1 MKGGFGKFLTFIL
14 GLVVGVL
21 LVGGTIAG
29 VVYYAVAAVSVN
41 DVENY
46 TKQEFTFID
55 KDAEIRNKSILDI
68 YDMVK
73 GGNIKE
79 TTVSDAKRIFG
90 IDIIKI
96 LENSLEITVDD
107 KSREMLDAMKVA
119 DVFKD
124 NNLKVVLNCFTLGDV
139 LKKADIDTTS
149 GLASKPIVQEHIS
162 EPVIDGFNALLKSL
176 EINEMTIAEMQ
187 YLLGV
192 SFGAGGVL
200 DTVAN
205 VKIGD
210 LNSAIN
216 NIKLE
221 DVLPD
226 FDRDFYAEWDYQ
238 NNTAVL
244 YRRSRA
250 QFSPKT
256 LIAAN
261 GTSECFEYVSN
272 DKKVSGET
280 YYLLDADAGTIKVS
294 DDGNWKLKAGAE
306 LPYFKNRYDKS
317 GNQNRF
323 GIAYVVPED
332 SHGMTVTER
341 YDADYSTK
349 NESGLFYYEYDFVT
363 ATEAGVEYFYRVGA
377 AVRTKIQDATGTEPA
392 KYAEIIEWRG
402 YVETTKADYFEAE
415 PWKTYGYSRDGK
427 VTDEELREHPS
438 TDSLARYAL
447 VHVGKSE
454 PVLKALADETLNT
467 LDGAIG
473 DMKLGQ
479 VIEITDD
486 SADILK
492 KLKDSKISEIDK
504 DVKNVKVG
512 DIMKVVSDT
521 TAEKAT
527 DGAYIAL
534 PALSAGKEYSG
545 TFITAK
551 YRDKTVDEDKTV
563 FLVKYKDGLTG
574 FGDRYNITEKASNR
588 VVVELAKK
596 TIGELQTVGIDDL
609 INTARLSDVMD
620 IDGDV
625 FVSGDDFL
633 SIPKEFVLDVDA
645 KNENGFFRL
654 AAKGEKAEYKRVYEG
669 DGNAV
674 VKKLSTIGVNNI
686 AARMDAV
693 VNSTLLKEVVKV
705 KERYKLRVATAA
717 DTGRKKYIS
726 LTDVYV
732 DPVYEATEYAG
743 TFNVGYVDTDPDTD
757 IKFVRARGTIEAGVT
772 QYVIVDKASSG
783 VLVGLQDKTIGT
795 LSTGVDE
802 VVNGATLSDVLEIDG
817 KVYVKATGFD
827 AAVATS
833 YDKIGQHVAYYKDG
847 NLFLEAGYV
856 RNNNGDY
863 VYLDKEQD
871 GTPVNDHIKFGTL
884 YNEHGVAEANGAYFK
899 YNGNLYKLSDYKRYK
914 FDGETATVYYACIY
928 NGESD
933 KILSKMATM
942 TVKDLA
948 DSGTMDKIVKDMR
961 IGDVMELNDKNSVLY
976 GLGNS
981 KISSIEAEV
990 SDKIKVATLRDLNKW
1005 GNLGLKETDDELK
1018 KKVYYNGAT
1027 IEVGDMKAV
1036 EFLIF
1041 AIKALPTL

>member
-14 GLVVGVL
+14 GIVVGVL

-107 KSREMLDAMKVA
+107 KSRETLGALKVA

-124 NNLKVVLNCFTLGDV
+124 DNLKVVLNCFTLGDV
-139 LKKADIDTTS
+139 LKKTGIDTTT

-176 EINEMTIAEMQ
+176 ELNEMTIAEMQ

-216 NIKLE
+216 NIKFE

-226 FDRDFYAEWDYQ
+226 FDRDLYTEWDYQ

-250 QFSPKT
+250 QFAQKT
-256 LIAAN
+256 LVAAN
-261 GTSECFEYVSN
+261 GTSEYFEYVSN

-294 DDGNWKLKAGAE
+294 DAGNWKLKAGAE

-363 ATEAGVEYFYRVGA
+363 ATEAGIEYFYRVGA

-402 YVETTKADYFEAE
+402 YVETTKTDYFEAE

-427 VTDEELREHPS
+427 VTDEELTEYSS
-438 TDSLARYAL
+438 TDSLVRYAL
-447 VHVGKSE
+447 MHVGKSE

-512 DIMKVVSDT
+512 DIMKVVSVT

-534 PALSAGKEYSG
+534 PALSAGKEYKG

-551 YRDKTVDEDKTV
+551 DGDKTVY
-563 FLVKYKDGLTG
+563 LVKYKDGLAG
-574 FGDRYNITEKASNR
+574 FGDRYNITEKASNG
-588 VVVELAKK
+588 VVVALSEK
-596 TIGELQTVGIDDL
+596 TIGELQTAGIDDL
-609 INTARLSDVMD
+609 VNAARLSDVMD
-620 IDGDV
+620 VDGDV
-625 FVSGDDFL
+625 FV
-633 SIPKEFVLDVDA
+633 LDSTADA
-645 KNENGFFRL
+645 KFILDEDAHGENGFFRL
-654 AAKGEKAEYKRVYEG
+654 AAAGETAEYKRVYEG

-686 AARMDAV
+686 AARMDDV
-693 VNSTLLKEVVKV
+693 VNSTLLKEVVEV
-705 KERYKLRVATAA
+705 KERYKLKVATAA
-717 DTGRKKYIS
+717 DIGNTSVRKYIS
-726 LTDVYV
+726 LADVYAA
-732 DPVYEATEYAG
+732 PEYAG
-743 TFNVGYVDTDPDTD
+743 TFNVGYVETDPDTD
-757 IKFVRARGTIEAGVT
+757 IKFVRARGTIAAGVT

-817 KVYVKATGFD
+817 KVYVKAADFD

-833 YDKIGQHVAYYKDG
+833 HDKIGQHVAYYKDG

-863 VYLDKEQD
+863 VLLSSGYYKPTARFDKTGESYTSSPD
-871 GTPVNDHIKFGTL
+871 GEWFQIGTEWH
-884 YNEHGVAEANGAYFK
+884 NMN
-899 YNGNLYKLSDYKRYK
+899 DYKRFK
-914 FDGETATVYYACIY
+914 FDGETAAEYYACIY
-928 NGESD
+928 DGESD

-961 IGDVMELNDKNSVLY
+961 IGDVMELNDKNSILY

-990 SDKIKVATLRDLNKW
+990 SDKIKVATLRELNAW
-1005 GNLGLKETDDELK
+1005 GNLGMSE
-1018 KKVYYNGAT
+1018 AT
-1027 IEVGDMKAV
+1027 LD
-1036 EFLIF
+1036 
-1041 AIKALPTL
+1041 AIKTANGGKDLTASEFFKGLKVGVDATGKPIIYFSLS

>member
-107 KSREMLDAMKVA
+107 KSRETLGAMKVA

-139 LKKADIDTTS
+139 LKKTGIDTTT

-216 NIKLE
+216 NIKFE

-226 FDRDFYAEWDYQ
+226 FDRDFYAEWD
-238 NNTAVL
+238 NTGAVL
-244 YRRSRA
+244 YKKESGGEIKLK
-250 QFSPKT
+250 Q
-256 LIAAN
+256 LIEAD
-261 GTSECFEYVSN
+261 GTSEFFKFVNTEAK
-272 DKKVSGET
+272 DPAKT
-280 YYLLDADAGTIKVS
+280 YYKLNREEGTIKVS
-294 DDGNWKLKAGAE
+294 DDGNWELIKE
-306 LPYFKNRYDKS
+306 LPDFNNRYDIS
-317 GNQNRF
+317 GKRNRF
-323 GIAYVVPED
+323 GLAYVVLVDDNQIKITKRYADRDCTVENED
-332 SHGMTVTER
+332 GMYYFKYTKDAAGTNYR
-341 YDADYSTK
+341 Y
-349 NESGLFYYEYDFVT
+349 
-363 ATEAGVEYFYRVGA
+363 GA
-377 AVRTKIQDATGTEPA
+377 AVRTKIEGTDPA
-392 KYAEIIEWRG
+392 QYKEVIEWRG
-402 YVETTKADYFEAE
+402 YVETTDGFVNTTPE
-415 PWKTYGYSRDGK
+415 TYGYSSPAQYEK
-427 VTDEELREHPS
+427 EELVKQETP
-438 TDSLARYAL
+438 DLIICAL

-504 DVKNVKVG
+504 DVKNVRVG
-512 DIMKVVSDT
+512 DIMKVVSVT

-527 DGAYIAL
+527 DGEYIAL
-534 PALSAGKEYSG
+534 PALSAGKEYKG

-551 YRDKTVDEDKTV
+551 DGDKTVY
-563 FLVKYKDGLTG
+563 LVKYKDGLTG
-574 FGDRYNITEKASNR
+574 FGDRYNITEKASNG
-588 VVVELAKK
+588 VVVALA
-596 TIGELQTVGIDDL
+596 
-609 INTARLSDVMD
+609 
-620 IDGDV
+620 
-625 FVSGDDFL
+625 
-633 SIPKEFVLDVDA
+633 
-645 KNENGFFRL
+645 
-654 AAKGEKAEYKRVYEG
+654 
-669 DGNAV
+669 
-674 VKKLSTIGVNNI
+674 
-686 AARMDAV
+686 
-693 VNSTLLKEVVKV
+693 
-705 KERYKLRVATAA
+705 
-717 DTGRKKYIS
+717 
-726 LTDVYV
+726 
-732 DPVYEATEYAG
+732 
-743 TFNVGYVDTDPDTD
+743 
-757 IKFVRARGTIEAGVT
+757 
-772 QYVIVDKASSG
+772 
-783 VLVGLQDKTIGT
+783 DKTIGT

-817 KVYVKATGFD
+817 KVYVKATDFD
-827 AAVATS
+827 AAVALS
-833 YDKIGQHVAYYKDG
+833 YAKIGQHVAYYKDG

-863 VYLDKEQD
+863 VYFDKEQD
-871 GTPVNDHIKFGTL
+871 GTQVNDHIKFGTL
-884 YNEHGVAEANGAYFK
+884 YNEHGVEEADGAYFK

-914 FDGETATVYYACIY
+914 FDGETATEYYACIY
-928 NGESD
+928 EGESD

-990 SDKIKVATLRDLNKW
+990 SDKIKVATLRELNAW
-1005 GNLGLKETDDELK
+1005 GNLGMSETTLD
-1018 KKVYYNGAT
+1018 
-1027 IEVGDMKAV
+1027 
-1036 EFLIF
+1036 
-1041 AIKALPTL
+1041 AIKAANGGKDLTASEFFKGLKVGVDAATGKPIIYFSLS

>member
-107 KSREMLDAMKVA
+107 KSRETLGAMKVA
-119 DVFKD
+119 DVFKGD
-124 NNLKVVLNCFTLGDV
+124 NLKVVLNCFTLGDV
-139 LKKADIDTTS
+139 LKKTGIDTTT

-216 NIKLE
+216 NIKFE

-250 QFSPKT
+250 QFPQKT

-261 GTSECFEYVSN
+261 GTSEYFEYVPN

-454 PVLKALADETLNT
+454 PVLKTLADETLNT

-512 DIMKVVSDT
+512 DIMKVVSVT

-534 PALSAGKEYSG
+534 PALSEGKEYKG
-545 TFITAK
+545 TFIKAK
-551 YRDKTVDEDKTV
+551 DGDKDVY
-563 FLVKYKDGLTG
+563 LVKYKDGLIG
-574 FGDRYNITEKASNR
+574 FGDRYNITEKASNG
-588 VVVELAKK
+588 VVVALADK
-596 TIGELQTVGIDDL
+596 TIGDLQNSGIDDL
-609 INTARLSDVMD
+609 INDALLSDVMD

-625 FVSGDDFL
+625 FVEDSSG
-633 SIPKEFVLDVDA
+633 EFVLDVDTA
-645 KNENGFFRL
+645 GKNGFFRL
-654 AAKGEKAEYKRVYEG
+654 ATADEPTTHKRHKRVYEG

-693 VNSTLLKEVVKV
+693 VNNTLLKEVVKV

-717 DTGRKKYIS
+717 DIDNTSRRKYIS
-726 LTDVYV
+726 LAD
-732 DPVYEATEYAG
+732 VYEAREYEG
-743 TFNVGYVDTDPDTD
+743 TFNVGYVESDPDTD
-757 IKFVRARGTIEAGVT
+757 IKFVRARDSIATGVT

-817 KVYVKATGFD
+817 KVYVKATDFD

-833 YDKIGQHVAYYKDG
+833 YEKIGQHVAYYKDG

-884 YNEHGVAEANGAYFK
+884 YNEHGVEETNGAYFK

-914 FDGETATVYYACIY
+914 FDGETAAEYYACIY

-961 IGDVMELNDKNSVLY
+961 IGDVMELNDKNSILY

-990 SDKIKVATLRDLNKW
+990 TDKIKAATLRDLNKW
-1005 GNLGLKETDDELK
+1005 GNLGLTEEELNK
-1018 KKVYYNGAT
+1018 TVKVTG
-1027 IEVGDMKAV
+1027 EKVGEMKAAD
-1036 EFLIF
+1036 FIRIAIRF
-1041 AIKALPTL
+1041 ATE

>member
-107 KSREMLDAMKVA
+107 KSRETLGALKVA

-124 NNLKVVLNCFTLGDV
+124 DNLKVVLNCFTLGDV
-139 LKKADIDTTS
+139 LKKTGIDTTT

-176 EINEMTIAEMQ
+176 EINEITIAEMQ

-216 NIKLE
+216 NIKFE

-226 FDRDFYAEWDYQ
+226 FDRDFYAEWDK
-238 NNTAVL
+238 TGAVL
-244 YRRSRA
+244 YKKESGGEIKLK
-250 QFSPKT
+250 Q
-256 LIAAN
+256 LIEAD
-261 GTSECFEYVSN
+261 GTSEFFKFVNTEAK
-272 DKKVSGET
+272 DPAKT
-280 YYLLDADAGTIKVS
+280 YYKLNREEGTIKVS
-294 DDGNWKLKAGAE
+294 DDGNWELIKE
-306 LPYFKNRYDKS
+306 LPDFNNRYDIS
-317 GNQNRF
+317 GKRNRF
-323 GIAYVVPED
+323 GLAYVVLVDDNQIKITKRYADRDCTVENED
-332 SHGMTVTER
+332 GMYYFKYTKDAAGTNYR
-341 YDADYSTK
+341 Y
-349 NESGLFYYEYDFVT
+349 
-363 ATEAGVEYFYRVGA
+363 GA
-377 AVRTKIQDATGTEPA
+377 AIRTKIEGTDPA
-392 KYAEIIEWRG
+392 QYKEVIEWRG
-402 YVETTKADYFEAE
+402 YVEATDGFVNTTPE
-415 PWKTYGYSRDGK
+415 TYGYSSPAQYEK
-427 VTDEELREHPS
+427 EELVKQENP
-438 TDSLARYAL
+438 DLIICAL

-512 DIMKVVSDT
+512 DIMKVVSVT

-534 PALSAGKEYSG
+534 PALPAGKEYKG

-551 YRDKTVDEDKTV
+551 DGDKTIY
-563 FLVKYKDGLTG
+563 LVKYKDGLAFT
-574 FGDRYNITEKASNR
+574 GDRYNITEKASNG
-588 VVVELAKK
+588 VVVALADK
-596 TIGELQTVGIDDL
+596 TIGELQTAGIDDL
-609 INTARLSDVMD
+609 VNAARLSDVMD
-620 IDGDV
+620 VDGDV
-625 FVSGDDFL
+625 FVSD
-633 SIPKEFVLDVDA
+633 STADA
-645 KNENGFFRL
+645 KFILDEDAHGENGFFRL
-654 AAKGEKAEYKRVYEG
+654 AAAGETAEYKRVYEG

-686 AARMDAV
+686 AARMDDV
-693 VNSTLLKEVVKV
+693 VNSTLLKEVVEV
-705 KERYKLRVATAA
+705 KERYKLKVATAA
-717 DTGRKKYIS
+717 EIGNTSVRKYIS
-726 LTDVYV
+726 LADVYAA
-732 DPVYEATEYAG
+732 PEYAG
-743 TFNVGYVDTDPDTD
+743 TFNVGYVETAPDTD
-757 IKFVRARGTIEAGVT
+757 IKFVRATGTIAAGVT

-817 KVYVKATGFD
+817 KVYVKATDFD
-827 AAVATS
+827 AAVALS
-833 YDKIGQHVAYYKDG
+833 HDKIGQHVAYYKDG

-863 VYLDKEQD
+863 VLLSSGYYKPTARFDKTGESYTSSPD
-871 GTPVNDHIKFGTL
+871 GEWFQIGTEWH
-884 YNEHGVAEANGAYFK
+884 NMN
-899 YNGNLYKLSDYKRYK
+899 DYKRYK
-914 FDGETATVYYACIY
+914 FDGETASGYYACIY
-928 NGESD
+928 DGESD

-948 DSGTMDKIVKDMR
+948 DSSTMDKIVKDMR
-961 IGDVMELNDKNSVLY
+961 IGDVMELNDTNSILY

-990 SDKIKVATLRDLNKW
+990 SDKIKVATLRELNTW
-1005 GNLGLKETDDELK
+1005 GNLGMSE
-1018 KKVYYNGAT
+1018 AT
-1027 IEVGDMKAV
+1027 LD
-1036 EFLIF
+1036 
-1041 AIKALPTL
+1041 AIKVANGGEDLTASEFFKGLNARFVDGKLEIYFKFE

>member
-41 DVENY
+41 DVEKY

-107 KSREMLDAMKVA
+107 KSRETLGAMKVA

-139 LKKADIDTTS
+139 LKKTGIDTTS

-216 NIKLE
+216 NIKFE

-250 QFSPKT
+250 QFPQKT

-261 GTSECFEYVSN
+261 GTSEYFEYVPN

-280 YYLLDADAGTIKVS
+280 YYLLDSDAGTIKVS

-323 GIAYVVPED
+323 GNTYVVPED

-447 VHVGKSE
+447 MHVGKSE

-512 DIMKVVSDT
+512 DIMKVVSVT

-534 PALSAGKEYSG
+534 PALSDGKGYKG

-551 YRDKTVDEDKTV
+551 DGDKTVY
-563 FLVKYKDGLTG
+563 LVKYKDGLTG
-574 FGDRYNITEKASNR
+574 FDRYNIIEKASNG
-588 VVVELAKK
+588 VVVALADK
-596 TIGELQTVGIDDL
+596 TIGELQTAGIDDL

-625 FVSGDDFL
+625 FVLDKDSTDAKF
-633 SIPKEFVLDVDA
+633 ILDVDA
-645 KNENGFFRL
+645 NNENGFFRL
-654 AAKGEKAEYKRVYEG
+654 AAAGETAEYKRVYEG

-693 VNSTLLKEVVKV
+693 VNSTLLKEVVEV

-717 DTGRKKYIS
+717 DIGNTSVRKYIS
-726 LTDVYV
+726 LTDVYAAP
-732 DPVYEATEYAG
+732 DYAG
-743 TFNVGYVDTDPDTD
+743 TFNVGYVETDPDTD
-757 IKFVRARGTIEAGVT
+757 IKFVRARGTIAAGVT

-783 VLVGLQDKTIGT
+783 VLVGLQNKTIGT

-817 KVYVKATGFD
+817 KVYVKATDFD

-833 YDKIGQHVAYYKDG
+833 YEKIGQHVAYYKDG

-884 YNEHGVAEANGAYFK
+884 YNEHGVVETNGAYFK
-899 YNGNLYKLSDYKRYK
+899 YNGNLYKLSDYKRFK
-914 FDGETATVYYACIY
+914 FDGETATEYYACIY

-990 SDKIKVATLRDLNKW
+990 SDKIKVATLRELNAW
-1005 GNLGLKETDDELK
+1005 GNLGMSE
-1018 KKVYYNGAT
+1018 AT
-1027 IEVGDMKAV
+1027 LD
-1036 EFLIF
+1036 
-1041 AIKALPTL
+1041 AIKAANGGKDLTASEFFKGLNARFVDGKLEIYFKFK

>member
-79 TTVSDAKRIFG
+79 TTVSDVKRIFG

-107 KSREMLDAMKVA
+107 KSRETLGALKVA

-124 NNLKVVLNCFTLGDV
+124 DNLKVVLNCFTLGDV
-139 LKKADIDTTS
+139 LKKTGIDTTT

-216 NIKLE
+216 DIKFE

-226 FDRDFYAEWDYQ
+226 FDRDFYVEWD
-238 NNTAVL
+238 NTGAVL
-244 YRRSRA
+244 YKKESGGEIKLK
-250 QFSPKT
+250 Q
-256 LIAAN
+256 LIEAD
-261 GTSECFEYVSN
+261 GTSEFFKFVNTEAK
-272 DKKVSGET
+272 DPAKT
-280 YYLLDADAGTIKVS
+280 YYKLNREEGTIKVS
-294 DDGNWKLKAGAE
+294 DDGNWELIKE
-306 LPYFKNRYDKS
+306 LPDFNNRYDIS
-317 GNQNRF
+317 GKRNRF
-323 GIAYVVPED
+323 GLAYVVLVDDNQIKITKRYADRDCTVENED
-332 SHGMTVTER
+332 GMYYFKYTKDAAGTNYR
-341 YDADYSTK
+341 Y
-349 NESGLFYYEYDFVT
+349 
-363 ATEAGVEYFYRVGA
+363 GA
-377 AVRTKIQDATGTEPA
+377 AIRTKIEGTDPA
-392 KYAEIIEWRG
+392 QYKEVIEWRG
-402 YVETTKADYFEAE
+402 YVEATDGFVNTTPE
-415 PWKTYGYSRDGK
+415 TYGYSSLAQYEK
-427 VTDEELREHPS
+427 EELVKQENP
-438 TDSLARYAL
+438 DLIICAL

-512 DIMKVVSDT
+512 DIMKVVSVT

-534 PALSAGKEYSG
+534 PALPAGKEYKG

-551 YRDKTVDEDKTV
+551 YRDKTVY
-563 FLVKYKDGLTG
+563 LVKYKDGLAFT
-574 FGDRYNITEKASNR
+574 GDRYNITEKASNG
-588 VVVELAKK
+588 VVVALSEK
-596 TIGELQTVGIDDL
+596 TIGELQTAGIDDL
-609 INTARLSDVMD
+609 VNAARLSDVMD
-620 IDGDV
+620 VDGDV
-625 FVSGDDFL
+625 FV
-633 SIPKEFVLDVDA
+633 LDSTADA
-645 KNENGFFRL
+645 KFILDLDAHGENGFFRL
-654 AAKGEKAEYKRVYEG
+654 AAAGETAEYKRVYEG

-686 AARMDAV
+686 AARMDDV
-693 VNSTLLKEVVKV
+693 VNSTLLKEVVEV
-705 KERYKLRVATAA
+705 KERYKLKVATAA
-717 DTGRKKYIS
+717 EIADTSVRKYIS
-726 LTDVYV
+726 LADVY
-732 DPVYEATEYAG
+732 ATPAAPEYAG
-743 TFNVGYVDTDPDTD
+743 TFNVGYVETDPNTD
-757 IKFVRARGTIEAGVT
+757 IKFVRARGTIAAGVT

-817 KVYVKATGFD
+817 KVYVKAADFD

-833 YDKIGQHVAYYKDG
+833 YDKIEQHVAYYKDG

-871 GTPVNDHIKFGTL
+871 GTPVGDHIKFGTL
-884 YNEHGVAEANGAYFK
+884 YNEHGEEETDGAYFK

-914 FDGETATVYYACIY
+914 FDGETAAEYYACIY
-928 NGESD
+928 EGESD

-942 TVKDLA
+942 TVQDLA

-961 IGDVMELNDKNSVLY
+961 IGDVMELNDKNSILY

-990 SDKIKVATLRDLNKW
+990 SDKIKVATLRELNTW
-1005 GNLGLKETDDELK
+1005 GNLGLTEEELNKTVIGKEIT
-1018 KKVYYNGAT
+1018 
-1027 IEVGDMKAV
+1027 VGEMKAA
-1036 EFLIF
+1036 EFLKLAIQF
-1041 AIKALPTL
+1041 ATNP

>member
-29 VVYYAVAAVSVN
+29 VVYYAVAEVSVN

-107 KSREMLDAMKVA
+107 KSRETLGALKVA
-119 DVFKD
+119 DVFKGD
-124 NNLKVVLNCFTLGDV
+124 NLKVVLNCFTLGDV
-139 LKKADIDTTS
+139 LKKTGIDTTT

-216 NIKLE
+216 NIKFE

-250 QFSPKT
+250 QFPQKT

-261 GTSECFEYVSN
+261 GTSEYFEYVPN
-272 DKKVSGET
+272 DKKVGGET

-294 DDGNWKLKAGAE
+294 EDGNWKLKAGAE

-323 GIAYVVPED
+323 GTEYVVPED
-332 SHGMTVTER
+332 SGMTVTER
-341 YDADYSTK
+341 FSDNACTVSD
-349 NESGLFYYEYDFVT
+349 ESGLFYYKY
-363 ATEAGVEYFYRVGA
+363 TENASGDYYRVGA

-427 VTDEELREHPS
+427 VTDEELQEHPS
-438 TDSLARYAL
+438 TDSLAKYAL
-447 VHVGKSE
+447 MHVGKSE

-512 DIMKVVSDT
+512 DIMKVVSVT

-534 PALSAGKEYSG
+534 PALSAGKEYKG

-551 YRDKTVDEDKTV
+551 DGDKTVY
-563 FLVKYKDGLTG
+563 LVKYKDGLAG
-574 FGDRYNITEKASNR
+574 FGDRYNITEKASNG
-588 VVVELAKK
+588 VVVALADK
-596 TIGELQTVGIDDL
+596 TIGELQTAGIDDL
-609 INTARLSDVMD
+609 VNAARLSSVMD

-625 FVSGDDFL
+625 FVLDSTADAKF
-633 SIPKEFVLDVDA
+633 ILDVDA

-654 AAKGEKAEYKRVYEG
+654 ATAGETAEYKRVYEG

-686 AARMDAV
+686 AARMDKV
-693 VNSTLLKEVVKV
+693 VNSTLLKEVVEV
-705 KERYKLRVATAA
+705 KERYKLKVATAA
-717 DTGRKKYIS
+717 EIDDTSVRKYIS
-726 LTDVYV
+726 LADVYAA
-732 DPVYEATEYAG
+732 PEYAG
-743 TFNVGYVDTDPDTD
+743 TFNVGYVETDPDTD
-757 IKFVRARGTIEAGVT
+757 IKFVRARGTIAAGVT
-772 QYVIVDKASSG
+772 QYVIVEKASSG

-817 KVYVKATGFD
+817 RVYVKATDFD

-863 VYLDKEQD
+863 VYLDKEQN

-961 IGDVMELNDKNSVLY
+961 IGDVMELNDNNSVLY

-990 SDKIKVATLRDLNKW
+990 SDKIKAATLRELNAW
-1005 GNLGLKETDDELK
+1005 GNLGLTEEELNK
-1018 KKVYYNGAT
+1018 TVKVTGKKVG
-1027 IEVGDMKAV
+1027 EMKAAD
-1036 EFLIF
+1036 FIRI
-1041 AIKALPTL
+1041 AIRLATE

>member
-29 VVYYAVAAVSVN
+29 VVYYAVAAVSIN
-41 DVENY
+41 DVEKY

-55 KDAEIRNKSILDI
+55 KDAEIRSKSILDI

-107 KSREMLDAMKVA
+107 KSRETLGALKVA

-124 NNLKVVLNCFTLGDV
+124 DNLKVVLNCFTLGDV
-139 LKKADIDTTS
+139 LKKTGIDTTT
-149 GLASKPIVQEHIS
+149 GLASKPLVQEHIS

-176 EINEMTIAEMQ
+176 ELNEMTIAEMQ

-216 NIKLE
+216 NIKFE

-226 FDRDFYAEWDYQ
+226 FDRDFYAEWD
-238 NNTAVL
+238 NTGAVL
-244 YRRSRA
+244 YKKESGGEIKLN
-250 QFSPKT
+250 Q
-256 LIAAN
+256 LIEAD
-261 GTSECFEYVSN
+261 GTSEFFKFVNTEAK
-272 DKKVSGET
+272 DPAKT
-280 YYLLDADAGTIKVS
+280 YYKLNREEGTIKVS
-294 DDGNWKLKAGAE
+294 DDGNWELIKE
-306 LPYFKNRYDKS
+306 LPDFNNRYDIS
-317 GNQNRF
+317 GKRNRF
-323 GIAYVVPED
+323 GLAYVVLVDDNQIKITKRYADRDCTIENED
-332 SHGMTVTER
+332 GMYYFKYTKDAAGTNYR
-341 YDADYSTK
+341 Y
-349 NESGLFYYEYDFVT
+349 
-363 ATEAGVEYFYRVGA
+363 GA
-377 AVRTKIQDATGTEPA
+377 AIRTKIEGTDPA
-392 KYAEIIEWRG
+392 QYKEVIEWRG
-402 YVETTKADYFEAE
+402 YVEATDGFVNTTPE
-415 PWKTYGYSRDGK
+415 TYGYSSPAQYEK
-427 VTDEELREHPS
+427 EELVKQETP
-438 TDSLARYAL
+438 DLIICAL

-512 DIMKVVSDT
+512 DIMKVVSVT

-534 PALSAGKEYSG
+534 PELSAGKEYKG

-551 YRDKTVDEDKTV
+551 DGDKTVY
-563 FLVKYKDGLTG
+563 LVKYKDGLVG
-574 FGDRYNITEKASNR
+574 FGDRYNIREKASNG
-588 VVVELAKK
+588 VVVALANK
-596 TIGELQTVGIDDL
+596 TIGELQTAGIDDL
-609 INTARLSDVMD
+609 INTALLSGVMD

-625 FVSGDDFL
+625 FVSD
-633 SIPKEFVLDVDA
+633 STADA
-645 KNENGFFRL
+645 KFILDEDAHGENGFFRL
-654 AAKGEKAEYKRVYEG
+654 AAAGETAEYKRVYEG

-686 AARMDAV
+686 ATRMDDV
-693 VNSTLLKEVVKV
+693 VNSTLLKEVVEV
-705 KERYKLRVATAA
+705 KERYKLKVATATEIG
-717 DTGRKKYIS
+717 DTSVRKYIS
-726 LTDVYV
+726 LADVYA
-732 DPVYEATEYAG
+732 ATDYAG
-743 TFNVGYVDTDPDTD
+743 TFNVGYVETDPDTD
-757 IKFVRARGTIEAGVT
+757 IKFVRATGTISEGVT
-772 QYVIVDKASSG
+772 QYVIVEKASSG

-802 VVNGATLSDVLEIDG
+802 VVNNAKLSDVLEIDG
-817 KVYVKATGFD
+817 KVYVKATDFD
-827 AAVATS
+827 EAVAIS
-833 YDKIGQHVAYYKDG
+833 HDKIGQSVAYYKDG

-863 VYLDKEQD
+863 VRLSS
-871 GTPVNDHIKFGTL
+871 G
-884 YNEHGVAEANGAYFK
+884 YFK
-899 YNGNLYKLSDYKRYK
+899 LTSRFNKIGGSYTSSPDGEWFQIGTEWHNMNDYKRYK
-914 FDGETATVYYACIY
+914 FDGENEEYYACIY
-928 NGESD
+928 DGESD

-961 IGDVMELNDKNSVLY
+961 IGDVMELNDKNSILY

-990 SDKIKVATLRDLNKW
+990 SDKIKDATLRELNTW
-1005 GNLGLKETDDELK
+1005 GNLGLTDEELNK
-1018 KKVYYNGAT
+1018 TVKGTSIKA
-1027 IEVGDMKAV
+1027 GDMKAAD
-1036 EFLIF
+1036 FIRI
-1041 AIKALPTL
+1041 AISLATE

>member
-29 VVYYAVAAVSVN
+29 VVYYAVAAVSIN
-41 DVENY
+41 DVEKY

-55 KDAEIRNKSILDI
+55 KDAEIRSKSILDI

-107 KSREMLDAMKVA
+107 KSRETLGALKVA

-124 NNLKVVLNCFTLGDV
+124 DNLKVVLNCFTLGDV
-139 LKKADIDTTS
+139 LKKTGIDTTT
-149 GLASKPIVQEHIS
+149 GLASKPLVQEHIS

-176 EINEMTIAEMQ
+176 ELNEMTIAEMQ

-216 NIKLE
+216 NIKFE

-226 FDRDFYAEWDYQ
+226 FDRDFYAEWD
-238 NNTAVL
+238 NTGAVL
-244 YRRSRA
+244 YKKESGGEIKLK
-250 QFSPKT
+250 Q
-256 LIAAN
+256 LIEAD
-261 GTSECFEYVSN
+261 GTSEFFKFVNTEAK
-272 DKKVSGET
+272 DPAKT
-280 YYLLDADAGTIKVS
+280 YYKLNREEGTIKVS
-294 DDGNWKLKAGAE
+294 DDGNWELIKE
-306 LPYFKNRYDKS
+306 LPDFNNRYDIS
-317 GNQNRF
+317 GKRNRF
-323 GIAYVVPED
+323 GLAYVVLVDDNQIKITKRYADRDCTIENED
-332 SHGMTVTER
+332 GMYYFKYTKDAAGTNYR
-341 YDADYSTK
+341 Y
-349 NESGLFYYEYDFVT
+349 
-363 ATEAGVEYFYRVGA
+363 GA
-377 AVRTKIQDATGTEPA
+377 AIRTKIEGTDPA
-392 KYAEIIEWRG
+392 QYKEVIEWRG
-402 YVETTKADYFEAE
+402 YVEATDGFVNTTPE
-415 PWKTYGYSRDGK
+415 TYGYSSPAQYEK
-427 VTDEELREHPS
+427 EELVKQETP
-438 TDSLARYAL
+438 DLIICAL

-512 DIMKVVSDT
+512 DIMKVVSVT

-534 PALSAGKEYSG
+534 PALSVGKEYKG

-551 YRDKTVDEDKTV
+551 DGDKDVY
-563 FLVKYKDGLTG
+563 LVKYKDGLVG
-574 FGDRYNITEKASNR
+574 FGDRYNIREKASNG
-588 VVVELAKK
+588 VVVALADK
-596 TIGELQTVGIDDL
+596 TIGELQTAGIDDL
-609 INTARLSDVMD
+609 INTALLSGVMD

-625 FVSGDDFL
+625 FV
-633 SIPKEFVLDVDA
+633 LDSTADA
-645 KNENGFFRL
+645 KFILDEDAHGENGFFRL
-654 AAKGEKAEYKRVYEG
+654 AAAGETAEYKRVYEG

-686 AARMDAV
+686 AARMDDV
-693 VNSTLLKEVVKV
+693 VNSTLLKEVVEV
-705 KERYKLRVATAA
+705 KERYKLKVATATEID
-717 DTGRKKYIS
+717 DTNVRKYIS
-726 LTDVYV
+726 LTDVYA
-732 DPVYEATEYAG
+732 ATDYAG
-743 TFNVGYVDTDPDTD
+743 TFNVGYVETDPDTD
-757 IKFVRARGTIEAGVT
+757 IKFVRATGSISEGVT
-772 QYVIVDKASSG
+772 QYVIVEKASSG

-802 VVNGATLSDVLEIDG
+802 VVNNAKLSDVLEIDG
-817 KVYVKATGFD
+817 KVYVKATDFD
-827 AAVATS
+827 EAVATS
-833 YDKIGQHVAYYKDG
+833 YAKIGQHVAYYKDG

-863 VYLDKEQD
+863 VRLSSGYYKPTARFNKIGGSYTSSPD
-871 GTPVNDHIKFGTL
+871 GEWFQIGTEWH
-884 YNEHGVAEANGAYFK
+884 NMN
-899 YNGNLYKLSDYKRYK
+899 DYKRYK
-914 FDGETATVYYACIY
+914 FDGENEEYYACIY
-928 NGESD
+928 DGESD

-961 IGDVMELNDKNSVLY
+961 IGDVMELNDENSILY

-990 SDKIKVATLRDLNKW
+990 SDKIKDATLRELNTW
-1005 GNLGLKETDDELK
+1005 GNLGMSEATLDAIQ
-1018 KKVYYNGAT
+1018 VANGGEDLTAS
-1027 IEVGDMKAV
+1027 
-1036 EFLIF
+1036 EFFKGLNVRFVDGKLEIYF
-1041 AIKALPTL
+1041 KFE

>member
-107 KSREMLDAMKVA
+107 KSRETLGALKVA
-119 DVFKD
+119 DVFKGD
-124 NNLKVVLNCFTLGDV
+124 NLKVVLNCFTLGDV
-139 LKKADIDTTS
+139 LKKTGIDTTT

-192 SFGAGGVL
+192 TFGAGGVL

-216 NIKLE
+216 SIKFE

-226 FDRDFYAEWDYQ
+226 FDRDFYAEWDK
-238 NNTAVL
+238 TGAVL
-244 YRRSRA
+244 YKKESGGEIKLK
-250 QFSPKT
+250 Q
-256 LIAAN
+256 LIEAD
-261 GTSECFEYVSN
+261 GTSEFFKFVNTEAK
-272 DKKVSGET
+272 DPAKT
-280 YYLLDADAGTIKVS
+280 YYKLNREEGTIKVS
-294 DDGNWKLKAGAE
+294 DDGNWELIKE
-306 LPYFKNRYDKS
+306 LPDFNNRYDIS
-317 GNQNRF
+317 GKRNRF
-323 GIAYVVPED
+323 GLAYVVLVDDNQIKITKRYADRACTVENED
-332 SHGMTVTER
+332 GMYYFKYTKDAAGTNYR
-341 YDADYSTK
+341 Y
-349 NESGLFYYEYDFVT
+349 
-363 ATEAGVEYFYRVGA
+363 GA
-377 AVRTKIQDATGTEPA
+377 AIRTKIEGTDPA
-392 KYAEIIEWRG
+392 QYKEVIEWRG
-402 YVETTKADYFEAE
+402 YVEATGGFVNTTPE
-415 PWKTYGYSRDGK
+415 TYGYSTPAQYEK
-427 VTDEELREHPS
+427 EELVKQENP
-438 TDSLARYAL
+438 DLIICAL

-479 VIEITDD
+479 VIEITDA

-512 DIMKVVSDT
+512 DIMKVVSVT
-521 TAEKAT
+521 TAEKAA
-527 DGAYIAL
+527 DGKYIAL
-534 PALSAGKEYSG
+534 PALSAGKEYKG

-551 YRDKTVDEDKTV
+551 DGDKTVY
-563 FLVKYKDGLTG
+563 LVKYKDGLAG
-574 FGDRYNITEKASNR
+574 FGDRYNITEKASNG
-588 VVVELAKK
+588 VVVALADK
-596 TIGELQTVGIDDL
+596 TIGELQTAGIDDL
-609 INTARLSDVMD
+609 INDALLYDVMD

-625 FVSGDDFL
+625 FVEDTTG
-633 SIPKEFVLDVDA
+633 EFVLDVDTA
-645 KNENGFFRL
+645 GKNGFFRL
-654 AAKGEKAEYKRVYEG
+654 AQTGETATHKRVYEG
-669 DGNAV
+669 ASNAV

-686 AARMDAV
+686 AARMDDV

-705 KERYKLRVATAA
+705 KERYKLSVATEAQKD
-717 DTGRKKYIS
+717 DTSVRKYIS
-726 LTDVYV
+726 LADVYS
-732 DPVYEATEYAG
+732 ASEYAG
-743 TFNVGYVDTDPDTD
+743 TFNVGYVETDPDTD
-757 IKFVRARGTIEAGVT
+757 IKFVRATGTIAASVT

-817 KVYVKATGFD
+817 KVYVKAADFD

-884 YNEHGVAEANGAYFK
+884 YNEHGVAEADGAYFK

-914 FDGETATVYYACIY
+914 FDGETAAEYYACIY
-928 NGESD
+928 EGESD

-990 SDKIKVATLRDLNKW
+990 TDKIKDATLRELNAW
-1005 GNLGLKETDDELK
+1005 GNLGLTEEELNK
-1018 KKVYYNGAT
+1018 TVKGMGIKA
-1027 IEVGDMKAV
+1027 GDMKAAD
-1036 EFLIF
+1036 FIRI
-1041 AIKALPTL
+1041 AIRLATE

>member
-107 KSREMLDAMKVA
+107 KSRETLGAMKVA
-119 DVFKD
+119 DVFKGD
-124 NNLKVVLNCFTLGDV
+124 NLKVVLNCFTLGDV
-139 LKKADIDTTS
+139 LKKTGIDTTT

-216 NIKLE
+216 NIKFE

-226 FDRDFYAEWDYQ
+226 FDRDFYAEWD
-238 NNTAVL
+238 NTGAVL
-244 YRRSRA
+244 YKKENGGEIKLK
-250 QFSPKT
+250 Q
-256 LIAAN
+256 LIEAD
-261 GTSECFEYVSN
+261 GTSEFFKFVNTEAK
-272 DKKVSGET
+272 DPAKT
-280 YYLLDADAGTIKVS
+280 YYKLNREEGTIKVS
-294 DDGNWKLKAGAE
+294 DDGNWELIKE
-306 LPYFKNRYDKS
+306 LPDFNNRYDIS
-317 GNQNRF
+317 GKRNRF
-323 GIAYVVPED
+323 GLAYVVLVDDNQIKITKRYADRDCTVENED
-332 SHGMTVTER
+332 GMYYFKYTKDAAGTNYR
-341 YDADYSTK
+341 Y
-349 NESGLFYYEYDFVT
+349 
-363 ATEAGVEYFYRVGA
+363 GA
-377 AVRTKIQDATGTEPA
+377 AIRTKIEGTDPA
-392 KYAEIIEWRG
+392 QYKEVIEWRG
-402 YVETTKADYFEAE
+402 YVEATDGFVNTTPE
-415 PWKTYGYSRDGK
+415 TYGYSSPAQYEK
-427 VTDEELREHPS
+427 EELVKQETP
-438 TDSLARYAL
+438 DLIICAL

-512 DIMKVVSDT
+512 DIMKVVSVT

-534 PALSAGKEYSG
+534 PALSAGKEYKG

-551 YRDKTVDEDKTV
+551 DGDKTVY
-563 FLVKYKDGLTG
+563 LVKYKEGLTG
-574 FGDRYNITEKASNR
+574 FGDRYNITEKASNG
-588 VVVELAKK
+588 VVVALSEK
-596 TIGELQTVGIDDL
+596 TIGELQTAGIDDL
-609 INTARLSDVMD
+609 VNAARLSDVMD
-620 IDGDV
+620 VDGDV
-625 FVSGDDFL
+625 FV
-633 SIPKEFVLDVDA
+633 LDSTADA
-645 KNENGFFRL
+645 KFILDEDAHGENGFFRL
-654 AAKGEKAEYKRVYEG
+654 AAAGETAEYKRVYEG

-686 AARMDAV
+686 ATRMDDV
-693 VNSTLLKEVVKV
+693 VNSTLLKEVVEV

-717 DTGRKKYIS
+717 EIGNTSVRKYIS
-726 LTDVYV
+726 LADVYAA
-732 DPVYEATEYAG
+732 PEYAG
-743 TFNVGYVDTDPDTD
+743 TFNVGYVETDPDTD
-757 IKFVRARGTIEAGVT
+757 IKFVRARGTIAATVT

-817 KVYVKATGFD
+817 KVYVKAADFD
-827 AAVATS
+827 AAVTLS
-833 YDKIGQHVAYYKDG
+833 HDKIGQHVAYYKDG

-863 VYLDKEQD
+863 VLLSSGYYKPTARFDKTGESYTSSPD
-871 GTPVNDHIKFGTL
+871 GEWFQIGTEWH
-884 YNEHGVAEANGAYFK
+884 NMN
-899 YNGNLYKLSDYKRYK
+899 DYKRFK
-914 FDGETATVYYACIY
+914 FDGETATEYYACIY

-981 KISSIEAEV
+981 KVSSIEAEV
-990 SDKIKVATLRDLNKW
+990 TDKIKDATLRELNAW
-1005 GNLGLKETDDELK
+1005 GNLGLTEEELNK
-1018 KKVYYNGAT
+1018 TVRVTGEKVG
-1027 IEVGDMKAV
+1027 EMKAAD
-1036 EFLIF
+1036 FIRI
-1041 AIKALPTL
+1041 AIRLATE

>member
-29 VVYYAVAAVSVN
+29 VVYYAVAAVSIN
-41 DVENY
+41 DVEKY

-107 KSREMLDAMKVA
+107 KSRETLGALKVA

-124 NNLKVVLNCFTLGDV
+124 DNLKVVLNCLTLGDV
-139 LKKADIDTTS
+139 LKKTGIDTTT
-149 GLASKPIVQEHIS
+149 GLASKPLVQEHIS

-176 EINEMTIAEMQ
+176 ELNEMTIAEMQ

-216 NIKLE
+216 NIKFE

-226 FDRDFYAEWDYQ
+226 FDRDFYAEWD
-238 NNTAVL
+238 NTGAVL
-244 YRRSRA
+244 YKKESGGEIKLK
-250 QFSPKT
+250 Q
-256 LIAAN
+256 LIEAD
-261 GTSECFEYVSN
+261 GTSEFFKFVNTEAK
-272 DKKVSGET
+272 DPAKT
-280 YYLLDADAGTIKVS
+280 YYKLNREEGTIKVS
-294 DDGNWKLKAGAE
+294 DDGNWELIKE
-306 LPYFKNRYDKS
+306 LPDFNNRYDIS
-317 GNQNRF
+317 GKRNRF
-323 GIAYVVPED
+323 GLAYVVLVDDNQIKITKRYADRDCTVENED
-332 SHGMTVTER
+332 GMYYFKYTKDAAGTNYR
-341 YDADYSTK
+341 Y
-349 NESGLFYYEYDFVT
+349 
-363 ATEAGVEYFYRVGA
+363 GA
-377 AVRTKIQDATGTEPA
+377 AIRTKIEGTDPA
-392 KYAEIIEWRG
+392 GYKEVIEWRG
-402 YVETTKADYFEAE
+402 YVEATDGFVNTTPE
-415 PWKTYGYSRDGK
+415 TYGYSSPAQYEK
-427 VTDEELREHPS
+427 EELVKQETP
-438 TDSLARYAL
+438 DLIICAL

-512 DIMKVVSDT
+512 DIMKVVSVT

-534 PALSAGKEYSG
+534 PALAAGKEYKG

-551 YRDKTVDEDKTV
+551 DGDKTVY
-563 FLVKYKDGLTG
+563 LVKYKDGLVG
-574 FGDRYNITEKASNR
+574 FGDRYNIREKASSG
-588 VVVELAKK
+588 VVVALADK
-596 TIGELQTVGIDDL
+596 TIGELQTAGIDDL
-609 INTARLSDVMD
+609 INTALLSGVMD

-625 FVSGDDFL
+625 FV
-633 SIPKEFVLDVDA
+633 LDSTADA
-645 KNENGFFRL
+645 KFILDEDAHGENGFFRL
-654 AAKGEKAEYKRVYEG
+654 AAAGETAEYKRVYEG

-686 AARMDAV
+686 AARMDDV
-693 VNSTLLKEVVKV
+693 VNSTLLKEVVEV
-705 KERYKLRVATAA
+705 KERYKLKVATATEIG
-717 DTGRKKYIS
+717 DTSVRKYIS
-726 LTDVYV
+726 LADVYA
-732 DPVYEATEYAG
+732 ATDYAG
-743 TFNVGYVDTDPDTD
+743 TFNVGYVETDPDTD
-757 IKFVRARGTIEAGVT
+757 IKFVRATGTISEGVT

-802 VVNGATLSDVLEIDG
+802 VVNNAKLSDVLEIDG
-817 KVYVKATGFD
+817 KVYVKATDFD
-827 AAVATS
+827 EAVATS
-833 YDKIGQHVAYYKDG
+833 YAKIGQHVAYYKDG

-863 VYLDKEQD
+863 VRLSS
-871 GTPVNDHIKFGTL
+871 G
-884 YNEHGVAEANGAYFK
+884 YFK
-899 YNGNLYKLSDYKRYK
+899 PTSRFNKIGESYTSSPDGEWFQIGTEWHNMNDYKRYK
-914 FDGETATVYYACIY
+914 FDGENEEYYACIY
-928 NGESD
+928 DGESD

-961 IGDVMELNDKNSVLY
+961 IGDVMELNDKNSILY

-990 SDKIKVATLRDLNKW
+990 SDKIKDATLRELNTW
-1005 GNLGLKETDDELK
+1005 GNLGMSE
-1018 KKVYYNGAT
+1018 AT
-1027 IEVGDMKAV
+1027 LD
-1036 EFLIF
+1036 
-1041 AIKALPTL
+1041 AIKVANGGEDLTASEFFKGLNVRFVDGKLEIYFKFE

>member
-107 KSREMLDAMKVA
+107 KSRETLGALKVA

-124 NNLKVVLNCFTLGDV
+124 DNLKVVLNCFTLGDV
-139 LKKADIDTTS
+139 LKKTGIDTTT

-216 NIKLE
+216 NIKFE

-226 FDRDFYAEWDYQ
+226 FDRDFYAEWDK
-238 NNTAVL
+238 TGAVL
-244 YRRSRA
+244 YKKESGGEIKLK
-250 QFSPKT
+250 Q
-256 LIAAN
+256 LIEAD
-261 GTSECFEYVSN
+261 GTSEFFKFVNTEAK
-272 DKKVSGET
+272 DPAKT
-280 YYLLDADAGTIKVS
+280 YYKLNREEGTIKVS
-294 DDGNWKLKAGAE
+294 DDGNWELIKE
-306 LPYFKNRYDKS
+306 LPDFNNRYDIS
-317 GNQNRF
+317 GKRNRF
-323 GIAYVVPED
+323 GLAYVVLVDDNQIKITKRYADRDCTVENED
-332 SHGMTVTER
+332 GMYYFKYTKDAAGTNYR
-341 YDADYSTK
+341 Y
-349 NESGLFYYEYDFVT
+349 
-363 ATEAGVEYFYRVGA
+363 GA

-427 VTDEELREHPS
+427 VTDEELTEYSS
-438 TDSLARYAL
+438 TDSLVRYAL
-447 VHVGKSE
+447 MHVGKSE

-479 VIEITDD
+479 IIEITDD

-512 DIMKVVSDT
+512 DIMKVVSVT

-534 PALSAGKEYSG
+534 PALSAGKEYKG

-551 YRDKTVDEDKTV
+551 DRDKTVY
-563 FLVKYKDGLTG
+563 LVKYKDGLAFT
-574 FGDRYNITEKASNR
+574 GDRYNITEKASNG
-588 VVVELAKK
+588 VVVALSEK
-596 TIGELQTVGIDDL
+596 TIGELQTAGIDDL
-609 INTARLSDVMD
+609 VNAARLSDVMD
-620 IDGDV
+620 VDGDV
-625 FVSGDDFL
+625 FV
-633 SIPKEFVLDVDA
+633 LDSTADA
-645 KNENGFFRL
+645 KFILDLDAHGVNGFFRL
-654 AAKGEKAEYKRVYEG
+654 AAAGETAEYKRVYEG

-674 VKKLSTIGVNNI
+674 IKKLSTIGVNNI
-686 AARMDAV
+686 AARMDDV
-693 VNSTLLKEVVKV
+693 VNSTLLKEVVEV
-705 KERYKLRVATAA
+705 KERYKLKVATAA
-717 DTGRKKYIS
+717 DIGNTSVRKYIS
-726 LTDVYV
+726 LADVYSA
-732 DPVYEATEYAG
+732 PVAPEYAG
-743 TFNVGYVDTDPDTD
+743 TFNVGYVETDPDTD
-757 IKFVRARGTIEAGVT
+757 IKFVRARGTIATGVT

-817 KVYVKATGFD
+817 KVYVKAADFD

-833 YDKIGQHVAYYKDG
+833 HDKIGQYVAYYKDG

-871 GTPVNDHIKFGTL
+871 GTPVGDHIKFGTL
-884 YNEHGVAEANGAYFK
+884 YNEHGVEEADGAYFK

-914 FDGETATVYYACIY
+914 FDGETAAEYYACIY
-928 NGESD
+928 DGESD

-961 IGDVMELNDKNSVLY
+961 IGDVMELNDTNSILY

-990 SDKIKVATLRDLNKW
+990 SDKIKVATLRELNTW
-1005 GNLGLKETDDELK
+1005 GNLGMSE
-1018 KKVYYNGAT
+1018 AT
-1027 IEVGDMKAV
+1027 LD
-1036 EFLIF
+1036 
-1041 AIKALPTL
+1041 AIKVANGGEDLTASEFFKGLNARFVDGKLEIYFKFE

>member
-107 KSREMLDAMKVA
+107 KSRETLGAMKVA

-139 LKKADIDTTS
+139 LKKTGIDTTS

-216 NIKLE
+216 DIKFE

-226 FDRDFYAEWDYQ
+226 FDRDFYAEWD
-238 NNTAVL
+238 NTGAVL
-244 YRRSRA
+244 YKKESGGEIKLK
-250 QFSPKT
+250 Q
-256 LIAAN
+256 LIEAD
-261 GTSECFEYVSN
+261 GTSEFFKFVNTEAK
-272 DKKVSGET
+272 DPAKT
-280 YYLLDADAGTIKVS
+280 YYKLNREEGTIKVS
-294 DDGNWKLKAGAE
+294 DDGNWELIKE
-306 LPYFKNRYDKS
+306 LPDFNNRYDIS
-317 GNQNRF
+317 GKRNRF
-323 GIAYVVPED
+323 GLAYVVLVDDNQIKITKRYADKDCTVENED
-332 SHGMTVTER
+332 GMYYFKYTKDAAGTNYR
-341 YDADYSTK
+341 Y
-349 NESGLFYYEYDFVT
+349 
-363 ATEAGVEYFYRVGA
+363 GA
-377 AVRTKIQDATGTEPA
+377 AIRTKIEGTDPA
-392 KYAEIIEWRG
+392 QYKEVIEWRG
-402 YVETTKADYFEAE
+402 YVEATDGFVNTTPE
-415 PWKTYGYSRDGK
+415 TYGYSSLAQYEK
-427 VTDEELREHPS
+427 EELVKQETP
-438 TDSLARYAL
+438 DLIICAL

-512 DIMKVVSDT
+512 DIMKVVSVT

-534 PALSAGKEYSG
+534 PALSEGKEYKG

-551 YRDKTVDEDKTV
+551 YRDKTIDEDKTV
-563 FLVKYKDGLTG
+563 FLVKYKKGLAFT
-574 FGDRYNITEKASNR
+574 GDRYNITEKASNG
-588 VVVELAKK
+588 VVVALADK
-596 TIGELQTVGIDDL
+596 TIGELQTAGIDDL
-609 INTARLSDVMD
+609 INTARLSSVMD

-625 FVSGDDFL
+625 FVLDKDSTDA
-633 SIPKEFVLDVDA
+633 KFVLDLDA
-645 KNENGFFRL
+645 HGENGFFRL
-654 AAKGEKAEYKRVYEG
+654 AAKGEEAEYKRVYEG

-674 VKKLSTIGVNNI
+674 IKKLSTIGVNNI

-717 DTGRKKYIS
+717 DIDNTSVRKYIS
-726 LTDVYV
+726 LADVYAA
-732 DPVYEATEYAG
+732 PEYAG
-743 TFNVGYVDTDPDTD
+743 TFNVGYVETDPDTD
-757 IKFVRARGTIEAGVT
+757 IKFVRATGTIATSVT

-817 KVYVKATGFD
+817 KVYVKAADFN
-827 AAVATS
+827 AAVALS
-833 YDKIGQHVAYYKDG
+833 HEKIGQHVAYYKDG

-871 GTPVNDHIKFGTL
+871 GTPVGDHIKFGTL
-884 YNEHGVAEANGAYFK
+884 YNEHGVEETDGAYFK

-914 FDGETATVYYACIY
+914 FDGETAAEYYACIY

-990 SDKIKVATLRDLNKW
+990 SDKIKVATLGELNAW
-1005 GNLGLKETDDELK
+1005 GNLGLTEAELNK
-1018 KKVYYNGAT
+1018 T
-1027 IEVGDMKAV
+1027 IAGVPIGNMKAV
-1036 EFLIF
+1036 EFIRYV
-1041 AIKALPTL
+1041 ISTLP

>member
-107 KSREMLDAMKVA
+107 KSRETLGALKVA

-124 NNLKVVLNCFTLGDV
+124 DNLKVVLNCFTLGDV
-139 LKKADIDTTS
+139 LKKTGIDTTT

-176 EINEMTIAEMQ
+176 ELNEMTIAEMQ

-216 NIKLE
+216 NIKFE

-226 FDRDFYAEWDYQ
+226 FDRDLYTEWDYQ

-250 QFSPKT
+250 QFPQKT

-261 GTSECFEYVSN
+261 GTSEYFEYVSN

-294 DDGNWKLKAGAE
+294 NDGNWKLKAGAE

-323 GIAYVVPED
+323 GVAYVVPVD
-332 SHGMTVTER
+332 KNGMTVTER
-341 YDADYSTK
+341 FSDNACTVSD
-349 NESGLFYYEYDFVT
+349 ESGLFYYEYDFVT

-402 YVETTKADYFEAE
+402 YVETTKADYFAAE

-427 VTDEELREHPS
+427 VTDEELTEYSS

-447 VHVGKSE
+447 MHVGKSE

-512 DIMKVVSDT
+512 DIMKVVSVT

-527 DGAYIAL
+527 DGEYIAL
-534 PALSAGKEYSG
+534 PALSAGKEYKG

-551 YRDKTVDEDKTV
+551 EGDKTVY
-563 FLVKYKDGLTG
+563 LVKYKDGLAG
-574 FGDRYNITEKASNR
+574 FGDRYNITEKASNG
-588 VVVELAKK
+588 VVVALADK
-596 TIGELQTVGIDDL
+596 TIGELQTAGIDDL
-609 INTARLSDVMD
+609 VNAARLSDVMD
-620 IDGDV
+620 VDGDV
-625 FVSGDDFL
+625 FV
-633 SIPKEFVLDVDA
+633 LDSTADA
-645 KNENGFFRL
+645 KFILDEDANNENGFFRL
-654 AAKGEKAEYKRVYEG
+654 AAAGETAEYKRVYEG

-674 VKKLSTIGVNNI
+674 IKKLSTIGVNNI
-686 AARMDAV
+686 AARMDDV
-693 VNSTLLKEVVKV
+693 VNSTLLKEVVEV
-705 KERYKLRVATAA
+705 KERYKLKVATAA
-717 DTGRKKYIS
+717 DIGNTSVRKYIS
-726 LTDVYV
+726 LADVYAA
-732 DPVYEATEYAG
+732 PEYAG
-743 TFNVGYVDTDPDTD
+743 TFNVGYVETDPDTD
-757 IKFVRARGTIEAGVT
+757 IKFVRARGTIAAGVT

-802 VVNGATLSDVLEIDG
+802 VVNRATLSDVLEIDG
-817 KVYVKATGFD
+817 KVYVKAADFD

-833 YDKIGQHVAYYKDG
+833 HDKIGQHVAYYKDG
-847 NLFLEAGYV
+847 NLFLEAGYI

-863 VYLDKEQD
+863 VLLSSGYYKPTARFDKTGGSYTSSPD
-871 GTPVNDHIKFGTL
+871 GEWFQIGTEWH
-884 YNEHGVAEANGAYFK
+884 NMN
-899 YNGNLYKLSDYKRYK
+899 DYKRFK
-914 FDGETATVYYACIY
+914 FDGETASEYYACIY
-928 NGESD
+928 DGESD

-961 IGDVMELNDKNSVLY
+961 IGDVMELNDTNSILY

-990 SDKIKVATLRDLNKW
+990 SDKIKVATLRELNTW
-1005 GNLGLKETDDELK
+1005 GNLGMSE
-1018 KKVYYNGAT
+1018 AT
-1027 IEVGDMKAV
+1027 LD
-1036 EFLIF
+1036 
-1041 AIKALPTL
+1041 AIKVANGGEDLTASEFFKGLNARFVDGKLEIYFKFE

>member
-29 VVYYAVAAVSVN
+29 VVYYAVAAVSIN
-41 DVENY
+41 DVEKY

-55 KDAEIRNKSILDI
+55 KDAEIRSKSILDI

-107 KSREMLDAMKVA
+107 KSRETLGALKVA

-124 NNLKVVLNCFTLGDV
+124 DNLKVVLNCFTLGDV
-139 LKKADIDTTS
+139 LKKTGIDTTT
-149 GLASKPIVQEHIS
+149 GLASKPLVQEHIS

-176 EINEMTIAEMQ
+176 ELNEMTIAEMQ

-216 NIKLE
+216 NIKFE

-226 FDRDFYAEWDYQ
+226 FDRDFYAEWD
-238 NNTAVL
+238 NTGAVL
-244 YRRSRA
+244 YKKESGGEIKLN
-250 QFSPKT
+250 Q
-256 LIAAN
+256 LIEAD
-261 GTSECFEYVSN
+261 GTSEFFKFVNTEAK
-272 DKKVSGET
+272 DPAKT
-280 YYLLDADAGTIKVS
+280 YYKLNREEGTIKVS
-294 DDGNWKLKAGAE
+294 DDGNWELIKE
-306 LPYFKNRYDKS
+306 LPDFNNRYDIS
-317 GNQNRF
+317 GKRNRF
-323 GIAYVVPED
+323 GLAYVVLVDDNQIKITKRYADRDCTVENED
-332 SHGMTVTER
+332 GMYYFKYTKDAAGTNYR
-341 YDADYSTK
+341 Y
-349 NESGLFYYEYDFVT
+349 
-363 ATEAGVEYFYRVGA
+363 GA
-377 AVRTKIQDATGTEPA
+377 AIRTKIEGTDPA
-392 KYAEIIEWRG
+392 QYKEVIEWRG
-402 YVETTKADYFEAE
+402 YVEATDGFVNTTPE
-415 PWKTYGYSRDGK
+415 TYGYSSPAQYEK
-427 VTDEELREHPS
+427 EELVKQETP
-438 TDSLARYAL
+438 DLIICAL

-492 KLKDSKISEIDK
+492 KLKDSKIYEIDK

-512 DIMKVVSDT
+512 DIMKVVSVT

-534 PALSAGKEYSG
+534 PALAAGKEYKG

-551 YRDKTVDEDKTV
+551 DGDKTVY
-563 FLVKYKDGLTG
+563 LVKYKDGLVG
-574 FGDRYNITEKASNR
+574 FGDRYNIREKASNG
-588 VVVELAKK
+588 VVVALANK
-596 TIGELQTVGIDDL
+596 TIGELQTAGIDDL
-609 INTARLSDVMD
+609 INTALLSGVMD

-625 FVSGDDFL
+625 FVSD
-633 SIPKEFVLDVDA
+633 STADA
-645 KNENGFFRL
+645 KFILDEDAHGENGFFRL
-654 AAKGEKAEYKRVYEG
+654 AAAGETAEYKRVYEG

-686 AARMDAV
+686 AARMDDV
-693 VNSTLLKEVVKV
+693 VNSTLLKEVVEV
-705 KERYKLRVATAA
+705 KERYKLKVATATEIG
-717 DTGRKKYIS
+717 DTSVRKYIS
-726 LTDVYV
+726 LADVYA
-732 DPVYEATEYAG
+732 ATDYAG
-743 TFNVGYVDTDPDTD
+743 TFNVGYVETDPDTD
-757 IKFVRARGTIEAGVT
+757 IKFVRATGTISEGVT
-772 QYVIVDKASSG
+772 QYVIVEKASSG

-802 VVNGATLSDVLEIDG
+802 VVNNAKLSDVLEIDG
-817 KVYVKATGFD
+817 KVYVKATDFD
-827 AAVATS
+827 EAVAIS
-833 YDKIGQHVAYYKDG
+833 HDKIGQSVAYYKDG

-863 VYLDKEQD
+863 VRLSS
-871 GTPVNDHIKFGTL
+871 G
-884 YNEHGVAEANGAYFK
+884 YFK
-899 YNGNLYKLSDYKRYK
+899 PTSRFNKIGGSYTSSPDGEWFQIGTEWHNMNDYKRYK
-914 FDGETATVYYACIY
+914 FDGENEEYYACIY
-928 NGESD
+928 DGESD

-961 IGDVMELNDKNSVLY
+961 IGDVMELNDENSVLY

-990 SDKIKVATLRDLNKW
+990 SDKIKDATLRELNTW
-1005 GNLGLKETDDELK
+1005 GNLGLTDEELNK
-1018 KKVYYNGAT
+1018 TVKGTSIKA
-1027 IEVGDMKAV
+1027 GDMKAAD
-1036 EFLIF
+1036 FIRI
-1041 AIKALPTL
+1041 AISLATE

>member
-107 KSREMLDAMKVA
+107 KSRETLGAMKVA

-139 LKKADIDTTS
+139 LKKTGIDTTS

-216 NIKLE
+216 NIKFE

-226 FDRDFYAEWDYQ
+226 FDRDFYAEWD
-238 NNTAVL
+238 NTGAVL
-244 YRRSRA
+244 YKKESGGEIKLK
-250 QFSPKT
+250 Q
-256 LIAAN
+256 LIEAD
-261 GTSECFEYVSN
+261 GTSEFFKFVNTEAK
-272 DKKVSGET
+272 DPAKT
-280 YYLLDADAGTIKVS
+280 YYKLNREEGTIKVS
-294 DDGNWKLKAGAE
+294 DDGNWELIKE
-306 LPYFKNRYDKS
+306 LPDFNNRYDIS
-317 GNQNRF
+317 GKRNRF
-323 GIAYVVPED
+323 GLAYVVLVDDNQIKITKRYADRACTVENED
-332 SHGMTVTER
+332 GMYYFKYTKDAAGTNYR
-341 YDADYSTK
+341 Y
-349 NESGLFYYEYDFVT
+349 
-363 ATEAGVEYFYRVGA
+363 GA
-377 AVRTKIQDATGTEPA
+377 AIRTKIEGTDPA
-392 KYAEIIEWRG
+392 QYKEVIEWRG
-402 YVETTKADYFEAE
+402 YVEATDGFVNTTPE
-415 PWKTYGYSRDGK
+415 TYGYSSLAQYEK
-427 VTDEELREHPS
+427 EELVKQETP
-438 TDSLARYAL
+438 DLIICAL

-512 DIMKVVSDT
+512 DIMKVVSVT

-534 PALSAGKEYSG
+534 PALSAGKEYKG

-551 YRDKTVDEDKTV
+551 DGDKTVY
-563 FLVKYKDGLTG
+563 LVKYKDGLIG
-574 FGDRYNITEKASNR
+574 FGDRYNIIEKASNG
-588 VVVELAKK
+588 VVVALADK
-596 TIGELQTVGIDDL
+596 TIGELQTAGIDDL
-609 INTARLSDVMD
+609 VNAARLSSVMD

-625 FVSGDDFL
+625 FV
-633 SIPKEFVLDVDA
+633 LDSTADA
-645 KNENGFFRL
+645 KFILDEDAHGENGFFRL
-654 AAKGEKAEYKRVYEG
+654 AAAVETAEYKYKRVYEG

-686 AARMDAV
+686 AARMDDV
-693 VNSTLLKEVVKV
+693 VNSTLLKEVVEV
-705 KERYKLRVATAA
+705 KERYRLRKATAA
-717 DTGRKKYIS
+717 DTGRKYIS

-743 TFNVGYVDTDPDTD
+743 TFNVGYVEGYPDTD
-757 IKFVRARGTIEAGVT
+757 IKFVRATGTIAAGIT

-817 KVYVKATGFD
+817 KVYVKATDFD
-827 AAVATS
+827 AAVALS
-833 YDKIGQHVAYYKDG
+833 YAKIGQHVAYYKDG
-847 NLFLEAGYV
+847 NLFLEAGYA

-863 VYLDKEQD
+863 VLRSSGYYKPTSRFNKTGESYTSSSD
-871 GTPVNDHIKFGTL
+871 GEWFQIGTEWHNMNDYQRF
-884 YNEHGVAEANGAYFK
+884 
-899 YNGNLYKLSDYKRYK
+899 K
-914 FDGETATVYYACIY
+914 FDGEAATGYYACIY
-928 NGESD
+928 DGESD

-948 DSGTMDKIVKDMR
+948 DNGTMDKIVKDMR

-990 SDKIKVATLRDLNKW
+990 SDKIKVATLRELNAW
-1005 GNLGLKETDDELK
+1005 GNLGMSE
-1018 KKVYYNGAT
+1018 AT
-1027 IEVGDMKAV
+1027 LD
-1036 EFLIF
+1036 
-1041 AIKALPTL
+1041 AIKVANGGEDLTASEFFKGLKVGVDTTGKPIIYFSLS

>member
-107 KSREMLDAMKVA
+107 KSRETLGAMKVA

-139 LKKADIDTTS
+139 LKKTGIDTTT

-216 NIKLE
+216 NIKFE

-226 FDRDFYAEWDYQ
+226 FDRDFYAEW
-238 NNTAVL
+238 NNTGAVL
-244 YRRSRA
+244 YKKESGGEIKLK
-250 QFSPKT
+250 Q
-256 LIAAN
+256 LIEAD
-261 GTSECFEYVSN
+261 GKSEFFKFVSTEAK
-272 DKKVSGET
+272 DPAKT
-280 YYLLDADAGTIKVS
+280 YYKLNREEGTIKVS
-294 DDGNWKLKAGAE
+294 DDGNWELIKE
-306 LPYFKNRYDKS
+306 LPDFNNRYDIS
-317 GNQNRF
+317 GKRNRF
-323 GIAYVVPED
+323 GLAYVVLVDDNQIKITKRYADKECTVENED
-332 SHGMTVTER
+332 GMYYFKYTKDAAGTNYR
-341 YDADYSTK
+341 Y
-349 NESGLFYYEYDFVT
+349 
-363 ATEAGVEYFYRVGA
+363 GA
-377 AVRTKIQDATGTEPA
+377 AIRTKIEGTDPA
-392 KYAEIIEWRG
+392 QYKEVIEWRG
-402 YVETTKADYFEAE
+402 YVEATDGFVNTTPE
-415 PWKTYGYSRDGK
+415 TYGYSSLAQYEK
-427 VTDEELREHPS
+427 EELVKQENP
-438 TDSLARYAL
+438 DLIICAL

-512 DIMKVVSDT
+512 DIMKVVSVT

-534 PALSAGKEYSG
+534 PALSAGKEYKG

-551 YRDKTVDEDKTV
+551 DGDKTVY
-563 FLVKYKDGLTG
+563 LVKYKDGLIG
-574 FGDRYNITEKASNR
+574 FGDRYNITQKASNG
-588 VVVELAKK
+588 VVVALA
-596 TIGELQTVGIDDL
+596 
-609 INTARLSDVMD
+609 
-620 IDGDV
+620 
-625 FVSGDDFL
+625 
-633 SIPKEFVLDVDA
+633 
-645 KNENGFFRL
+645 
-654 AAKGEKAEYKRVYEG
+654 
-669 DGNAV
+669 
-674 VKKLSTIGVNNI
+674 
-686 AARMDAV
+686 
-693 VNSTLLKEVVKV
+693 
-705 KERYKLRVATAA
+705 
-717 DTGRKKYIS
+717 
-726 LTDVYV
+726 
-732 DPVYEATEYAG
+732 
-743 TFNVGYVDTDPDTD
+743 
-757 IKFVRARGTIEAGVT
+757 
-772 QYVIVDKASSG
+772 
-783 VLVGLQDKTIGT
+783 DKTIGT

-817 KVYVKATGFD
+817 KVYVKAADFD

-833 YDKIGQHVAYYKDG
+833 YEKIGQHVAYYKDG

-884 YNEHGVAEANGAYFK
+884 YNEHGVAEADGAYFK

-942 TVKDLA
+942 TVQDLA

-961 IGDVMELNDKNSVLY
+961 IGDVMELNDKNSILY

-990 SDKIKVATLRDLNKW
+990 SDKIKVATLRELNAW
-1005 GNLGLKETDDELK
+1005 GNLGMSE
-1018 KKVYYNGAT
+1018 AT
-1027 IEVGDMKAV
+1027 LD
-1036 EFLIF
+1036 
-1041 AIKALPTL
+1041 AIKAANGGKDLTASEFFKGLNVRLVDGKLEIYFKFE

>member
-55 KDAEIRNKSILDI
+55 KEAEIRNKSILDI

-107 KSREMLDAMKVA
+107 KSRETLGALKVA

-124 NNLKVVLNCFTLGDV
+124 DNLKVVLNCFTLGDV
-139 LKKADIDTTS
+139 LKKTGIDTTT

-187 YLLGV
+187 YLLAV

-216 NIKLE
+216 NITFE

-226 FDRDFYAEWDYQ
+226 FDRDLYTEWDYQ

-250 QFSPKT
+250 QFPQKT

-261 GTSECFEYVSN
+261 GTSEYFEYVSN

-294 DDGNWKLKAGAE
+294 DAGNWKLKAGAE

-363 ATEAGVEYFYRVGA
+363 ATEAGIEYFYRVGA

-402 YVETTKADYFEAE
+402 YVETTKTDYFEAE

-427 VTDEELREHPS
+427 VTDEELTEYSS
-438 TDSLARYAL
+438 TDSLVRYAL
-447 VHVGKSE
+447 MHVGKSE

-512 DIMKVVSDT
+512 DIMKVVSVT

-527 DGAYIAL
+527 DGEYIAL
-534 PALSAGKEYSG
+534 PALSAGKEYKG

-551 YRDKTVDEDKTV
+551 EGDKTVY
-563 FLVKYKDGLTG
+563 LVKYKDGLTG
-574 FGDRYNITEKASNR
+574 FGDRYNITEKASNG
-588 VVVELAKK
+588 VVVALADK
-596 TIGELQTVGIDDL
+596 TIGELQTAGI
-609 INTARLSDVMD
+609 
-620 IDGDV
+620 
-625 FVSGDDFL
+625 
-633 SIPKEFVLDVDA
+633 
-645 KNENGFFRL
+645 
-654 AAKGEKAEYKRVYEG
+654 
-669 DGNAV
+669 
-674 VKKLSTIGVNNI
+674 
-686 AARMDAV
+686 
-693 VNSTLLKEVVKV
+693 
-705 KERYKLRVATAA
+705 
-717 DTGRKKYIS
+717 
-726 LTDVYV
+726 
-732 DPVYEATEYAG
+732 
-743 TFNVGYVDTDPDTD
+743 
-757 IKFVRARGTIEAGVT
+757 
-772 QYVIVDKASSG
+772 
-783 VLVGLQDKTIGT
+783 
-795 LSTGVDE
+795 DE

-817 KVYVKATGFD
+817 KVYVKAADFD

-833 YDKIGQHVAYYKDG
+833 HDKIGQHVAYYKDG

-863 VYLDKEQD
+863 VLLSSGYYKPTARFDKTGGSYTSSPD
-871 GTPVNDHIKFGTL
+871 GEWFQIGTEWH
-884 YNEHGVAEANGAYFK
+884 NMN
-899 YNGNLYKLSDYKRYK
+899 DYKRFK
-914 FDGETATVYYACIY
+914 FDGETAAEYYACIY
-928 NGESD
+928 DGESD

-961 IGDVMELNDKNSVLY
+961 IGDVMELNDTNSILY

-990 SDKIKVATLRDLNKW
+990 SDKIKVATLRELNTW
-1005 GNLGLKETDDELK
+1005 GNLGLTEEELNKTVTGTTK
-1018 KKVYYNGAT
+1018 K
-1027 IEVGDMKAV
+1027 VGDMKAA
-1036 EFLIF
+1036 EFLKLAIQF
-1041 AIKALPTL
+1041 ATNP

>member
-107 KSREMLDAMKVA
+107 KSRETLGALKVA

-124 NNLKVVLNCFTLGDV
+124 DNLKVVLNCFTLGDV
-139 LKKADIDTTS
+139 LKKTGIDTTT

-216 NIKLE
+216 NIKFE

-226 FDRDFYAEWDYQ
+226 FDRDFYAEWDK
-238 NNTAVL
+238 TGAVL
-244 YRRSRA
+244 YKKESGGEIKLK
-250 QFSPKT
+250 Q
-256 LIAAN
+256 LIEAD
-261 GTSECFEYVSN
+261 GTSEFFKFVNTEAK
-272 DKKVSGET
+272 DPAKT
-280 YYLLDADAGTIKVS
+280 YYKLNREEGTIKVS
-294 DDGNWKLKAGAE
+294 DDGNWELIKE
-306 LPYFKNRYDKS
+306 LPDFNNRYDIS
-317 GNQNRF
+317 GKRNRF
-323 GIAYVVPED
+323 GLAYVVLVDDNQIKITKRYADRDCTVENED
-332 SHGMTVTER
+332 GMYYFKYTKDAAGTNYR
-341 YDADYSTK
+341 Y
-349 NESGLFYYEYDFVT
+349 
-363 ATEAGVEYFYRVGA
+363 GA
-377 AVRTKIQDATGTEPA
+377 AIRTKIEGTDPA
-392 KYAEIIEWRG
+392 QYKEVIEWRG
-402 YVETTKADYFEAE
+402 YVEATDGFVNTTPE
-415 PWKTYGYSRDGK
+415 TYGYSSPAQYEK
-427 VTDEELREHPS
+427 EELVKQENP
-438 TDSLARYAL
+438 DLIICAL

-454 PVLKALADETLNT
+454 PVLKVLADETLNT

-512 DIMKVVSDT
+512 DIMKVVSVT

-534 PALSAGKEYSG
+534 PALSAGKEYKG

-551 YRDKTVDEDKTV
+551 DGDKTVY
-563 FLVKYKDGLTG
+563 LVKYKDGLAG
-574 FGDRYNITEKASNR
+574 FGYRYNITEKASNG
-588 VVVELAKK
+588 VVVALSEK
-596 TIGELQTVGIDDL
+596 TIGELQTAGIDDL
-609 INTARLSDVMD
+609 VNAARLSDVMD
-620 IDGDV
+620 VDGDV
-625 FVSGDDFL
+625 FV
-633 SIPKEFVLDVDA
+633 LDSTADA
-645 KNENGFFRL
+645 KFILDEEAHGENGFFRL
-654 AAKGEKAEYKRVYEG
+654 AAAGETAEYKRVYEG

-686 AARMDAV
+686 AARMDDV
-693 VNSTLLKEVVKV
+693 VNSTLLKEVVEV
-705 KERYKLRVATAA
+705 KERYKLKVATAA
-717 DTGRKKYIS
+717 EIADTSVRKYIS
-726 LTDVYV
+726 LTDVYAA
-732 DPVYEATEYAG
+732 PEYAG
-743 TFNVGYVDTDPDTD
+743 TFNVGYVETDPDTD
-757 IKFVRARGTIEAGVT
+757 IKFVRATGTIAAGVT

-783 VLVGLQDKTIGT
+783 VLIGLQDKTIGT

-802 VVNGATLSDVLEIDG
+802 VVNRATLSDVLEIDG
-817 KVYVKATGFD
+817 KVYVKATGFA

-833 YDKIGQHVAYYKDG
+833 HEKIGQHVAYYKDG

-863 VYLDKEQD
+863 VLLSSGYYKPTARFDKTGGSYTSSSD
-871 GTPVNDHIKFGTL
+871 GEWFQIGTEWH
-884 YNEHGVAEANGAYFK
+884 NMN
-899 YNGNLYKLSDYKRYK
+899 DYKRYN
-914 FDGETATVYYACIY
+914 FDGETAAEYYACIY
-928 NGESD
+928 DGESD

-961 IGDVMELNDKNSVLY
+961 IGDVMELNDTNSILY

-990 SDKIKVATLRDLNKW
+990 SDKIKVATLRELNTW
-1005 GNLGLKETDDELK
+1005 GNLGLTEEELNK
-1018 KKVYYNGAT
+1018 TVKGTT
-1027 IEVGDMKAV
+1027 IKVGDMKAA
-1036 EFLIF
+1036 EFLKLAIQF
-1041 AIKALPTL
+1041 ATNP

>member
-41 DVENY
+41 DVEKY

-107 KSREMLDAMKVA
+107 KSRETLGAMKVA
-119 DVFKD
+119 DVFKGD
-124 NNLKVVLNCFTLGDV
+124 NLKVVLNCFTLGDV
-139 LKKADIDTTS
+139 LKKTGIDTTT

-216 NIKLE
+216 NIKFE

-226 FDRDFYAEWDYQ
+226 FDRDFYAEWD
-238 NNTAVL
+238 NTGAVL
-244 YRRSRA
+244 YKKESGGEIKLK
-250 QFSPKT
+250 Q
-256 LIAAN
+256 LIEAD
-261 GTSECFEYVSN
+261 GTSEFFKFVNTEAK
-272 DKKVSGET
+272 DPAKT
-280 YYLLDADAGTIKVS
+280 YYKLNREEGTIKVS
-294 DDGNWKLKAGAE
+294 DDGNWELIKE
-306 LPYFKNRYDKS
+306 LPDFNNRYDIS
-317 GNQNRF
+317 GKRNRF
-323 GIAYVVPED
+323 GLAYVVLVDDNGIKITKRYADKDCTVENED
-332 SHGMTVTER
+332 GMYYFKYTKDAAGTNYR
-341 YDADYSTK
+341 Y
-349 NESGLFYYEYDFVT
+349 
-363 ATEAGVEYFYRVGA
+363 GA
-377 AVRTKIQDATGTEPA
+377 AIRTKIEGTDPA
-392 KYAEIIEWRG
+392 QYKEVIEWRG
-402 YVETTKADYFEAE
+402 YVEATDGFVNTTPE
-415 PWKTYGYSRDGK
+415 TYGYSSPAQYEK
-427 VTDEELREHPS
+427 EELVKQETP
-438 TDSLARYAL
+438 DLIICAL

-512 DIMKVVSDT
+512 DIMKVVSVT

-534 PALSAGKEYSG
+534 PALSAGKEYKG

-551 YRDKTVDEDKTV
+551 DGDKTVY
-563 FLVKYKDGLTG
+563 LVKYKDGLAG
-574 FGDRYNITEKASNR
+574 FGDRYNITEKASNG
-588 VVVELAKK
+588 VVVALSEK
-596 TIGELQTVGIDDL
+596 TIGELQTAGIDDL
-609 INTARLSDVMD
+609 VNTARLSDVMD
-620 IDGDV
+620 VDGDV
-625 FVSGDDFL
+625 FV
-633 SIPKEFVLDVDA
+633 LDSTADA
-645 KNENGFFRL
+645 KFILDEDAHGENGFFRL
-654 AAKGEKAEYKRVYEG
+654 AAAGETAEYKRVYEG

-686 AARMDAV
+686 AARMDDV
-693 VNSTLLKEVVKV
+693 VNSTLLKEVVDV
-705 KERYKLRVATAA
+705 QERYELRKATSAEIA
-717 DTGRKKYIS
+717 DNTVKKYFD
-726 LTDVYV
+726 LTAIYGNETTVF
-732 DPVYEATEYAG
+732 EG
-743 TFNVGYVDTDPDTD
+743 TFNVGYDTEDADKKDIRFVSVGDT
-757 IKFVRARGTIEAGVT
+757 ALPAGTT
-772 QYVIVDKASSG
+772 KYVIVKKASSG

-817 KVYVKATGFD
+817 KVYVKATDFD

-833 YDKIGQHVAYYKDG
+833 YEKIGQHVAYYKDG

-884 YNEHGVAEANGAYFK
+884 YNEHGVEEADGAYFK

-914 FDGETATVYYACIY
+914 FDGETAAEYYACIY
-928 NGESD
+928 EGESD

-961 IGDVMELNDKNSVLY
+961 IGDVMELNDKNSILY

-990 SDKIKVATLRDLNKW
+990 SDKIKKATLRDLNKW
-1005 GNLGLKETDDELK
+1005 GNLGMSE
-1018 KKVYYNGAT
+1018 AT
-1027 IEVGDMKAV
+1027 LD
-1036 EFLIF
+1036 
-1041 AIKALPTL
+1041 AIKAANGGEDVTASDFFKGLKVGVDATGKPIIYFSLS

>member
-107 KSREMLDAMKVA
+107 KSRETLGAMKVA

-139 LKKADIDTTS
+139 LKKTGIDTTS

-216 NIKLE
+216 SIKFE

-226 FDRDFYAEWDYQ
+226 FDRDFYAEWD
-238 NNTAVL
+238 NTGAVL
-244 YRRSRA
+244 YKKESGGEIKLK
-250 QFSPKT
+250 Q
-256 LIAAN
+256 LIEAD
-261 GTSECFEYVSN
+261 GTSEFFKFVNTEAK
-272 DKKVSGET
+272 DPAKT
-280 YYLLDADAGTIKVS
+280 YYKLNREEGTIKVS
-294 DDGNWKLKAGAE
+294 DDGNWELIKE
-306 LPYFKNRYDKS
+306 LPDFNNRYDIS
-317 GNQNRF
+317 GKRNRF
-323 GIAYVVPED
+323 GLAYVVLVDDNQIKITKRYADRDCTVENED
-332 SHGMTVTER
+332 GMYYFKYTKDAAGTNYR
-341 YDADYSTK
+341 Y
-349 NESGLFYYEYDFVT
+349 
-363 ATEAGVEYFYRVGA
+363 GA
-377 AVRTKIQDATGTEPA
+377 AIRTKIEGTDPA
-392 KYAEIIEWRG
+392 QYKEVIEWRG
-402 YVETTKADYFEAE
+402 YVEATDGFVNTTPE
-415 PWKTYGYSRDGK
+415 TYGYSSLAQYEK
-427 VTDEELREHPS
+427 EELVKQENP
-438 TDSLARYAL
+438 DLIICAL

-479 VIEITDD
+479 VIEITDA

-512 DIMKVVSDT
+512 DIMKVVSVT

-534 PALSAGKEYSG
+534 PALPAGKEYKG

-551 YRDKTVDEDKTV
+551 DGDKTVY
-563 FLVKYKDGLTG
+563 LVKYKDGLTG
-574 FGDRYNITEKASNR
+574 FGDRYNITEKASNG
-588 VVVELAKK
+588 VVVALADK
-596 TIGELQTVGIDDL
+596 TIGELQNSGIDDL
-609 INTARLSDVMD
+609 VNAARLSSVMD
-620 IDGDV
+620 
-625 FVSGDDFL
+625 
-633 SIPKEFVLDVDA
+633 
-645 KNENGFFRL
+645 
-654 AAKGEKAEYKRVYEG
+654 
-669 DGNAV
+669 
-674 VKKLSTIGVNNI
+674 
-686 AARMDAV
+686 
-693 VNSTLLKEVVKV
+693 
-705 KERYKLRVATAA
+705 
-717 DTGRKKYIS
+717 
-726 LTDVYV
+726 
-732 DPVYEATEYAG
+732 
-743 TFNVGYVDTDPDTD
+743 
-757 IKFVRARGTIEAGVT
+757 
-772 QYVIVDKASSG
+772 
-783 VLVGLQDKTIGT
+783 
-795 LSTGVDE
+795 
-802 VVNGATLSDVLEIDG
+802 IDG
-817 KVYVKATGFD
+817 KVYVKAADFD

-833 YDKIGQHVAYYKDG
+833 YEKIGQHVAYYKDG

-914 FDGETATVYYACIY
+914 FDGETATEYYACIY

-990 SDKIKVATLRDLNKW
+990 TDKIKDATLRELNAW
-1005 GNLGLKETDDELK
+1005 GNLGLTEEELNK
-1018 KKVYYNGAT
+1018 TVRGTT
-1027 IEVGDMKAV
+1027 IKAGDMKAAD
-1036 EFLIF
+1036 FIRI
-1041 AIKALPTL
+1041 AIRLATE

>member
-41 DVENY
+41 DVEKY

-107 KSREMLDAMKVA
+107 KSRETLGALKVA
-119 DVFKD
+119 DVFKGD
-124 NNLKVVLNCFTLGDV
+124 NLKVVLNCFTLGDV
-139 LKKADIDTTS
+139 LKKTGIDTTT

-216 NIKLE
+216 NIKFE

-226 FDRDFYAEWDYQ
+226 FDRDFYAEW
-238 NNTAVL
+238 NNTGAVL
-244 YRRSRA
+244 YKKESGGEIKLK
-250 QFSPKT
+250 Q
-256 LIAAN
+256 LIEAD
-261 GTSECFEYVSN
+261 GTSEFFKFVNTEAK
-272 DKKVSGET
+272 DPAKT
-280 YYLLDADAGTIKVS
+280 YYKLNREEGTIKVS
-294 DDGNWKLKAGAE
+294 DDGNWELIKE
-306 LPYFKNRYDKS
+306 LPDFNNRYDIS
-317 GNQNRF
+317 GKRNRF
-323 GIAYVVPED
+323 GLAYVELVDKNQIKITKRYADKDCTVENED
-332 SHGMTVTER
+332 GMYYFKYTKDAAGTNYR
-341 YDADYSTK
+341 Y
-349 NESGLFYYEYDFVT
+349 
-363 ATEAGVEYFYRVGA
+363 GA
-377 AVRTKIQDATGTEPA
+377 AIRTKIEGTDPA
-392 KYAEIIEWRG
+392 QYKEVIEWRG
-402 YVETTKADYFEAE
+402 YVEATDGFVNTTPE
-415 PWKTYGYSRDGK
+415 TYGYSSLAQYEK
-427 VTDEELREHPS
+427 EELVKQETP
-438 TDSLARYAL
+438 DLIICAL

-512 DIMKVVSDT
+512 DIMKVVSVT

-534 PALSAGKEYSG
+534 PALSAGKEYKG
-545 TFITAK
+545 TFIAAK
-551 YRDKTVDEDKTV
+551 DGDKTVY
-563 FLVKYKDGLTG
+563 LVKYKDGLAG
-574 FGDRYNITEKASNR
+574 FGDRYNITEKASNG
-588 VVVELAKK
+588 VVVALADK
-596 TIGELQTVGIDDL
+596 TIGELQTAGIDDL
-609 INTARLSDVMD
+609 INTARLSSVMD

-625 FVSGDDFL
+625 FVEDKSG
-633 SIPKEFVLDVDA
+633 KFVFDTDTA
-645 KNENGFFRL
+645 GKNGFFRL
-654 AAKGEKAEYKRVYEG
+654 AAKGEEAEYKRVYEG

-674 VKKLSTIGVNNI
+674 IKKLSTIGVNNI

-717 DTGRKKYIS
+717 DIDNTSVRKYIS
-726 LTDVYV
+726 LADVYSA
-732 DPVYEATEYAG
+732 PVAPEYAG
-743 TFNVGYVDTDPDTD
+743 TFNVGYVESDPDTD
-757 IKFVRARGTIEAGVT
+757 IKFVRARSTIAAGVT

-817 KVYVKATGFD
+817 KVYVKATDFD

-833 YDKIGQHVAYYKDG
+833 YEKIGQHVAYYKDG

-884 YNEHGVAEANGAYFK
+884 YNEHGVAETDGAYFK
-899 YNGNLYKLSDYKRYK
+899 YNGTLYKLSDYRRYK
-914 FDGETATVYYACIY
+914 FDGETADEYYACIY
-928 NGESD
+928 EGESD

-961 IGDVMELNDKNSVLY
+961 IGDVMELNDTNSILY
-976 GLGNS
+976 KLGNS

-990 SDKIKVATLRDLNKW
+990 SDKIKVATLGELNAW
-1005 GNLGLKETDDELK
+1005 GNLGLTEAELNK
-1018 KKVYYNGAT
+1018 T
-1027 IEVGDMKAV
+1027 IAGVPIGNMKAV
-1036 EFLIF
+1036 EFIRYV
-1041 AIKALPTL
+1041 ISTLP

>member
-107 KSREMLDAMKVA
+107 KSRETLGALKVA

-124 NNLKVVLNCFTLGDV
+124 DNLKVVLNCFTLGDV
-139 LKKADIDTTS
+139 LKKTGIDTN
-149 GLASKPIVQEHIS
+149 GACKPIVQEHIS

-176 EINEMTIAEMQ
+176 ELNEMTIAEMQ

-216 NIKLE
+216 NIKFE

-226 FDRDFYAEWDYQ
+226 FDRDLYTEWDYQ

-250 QFSPKT
+250 QFAQKT
-256 LIAAN
+256 LVAAN
-261 GTSECFEYVSN
+261 GTSEYFEYVSN

-294 DDGNWKLKAGAE
+294 DAGNWKLKAGAE

-363 ATEAGVEYFYRVGA
+363 ATEAGIEYFYRVGA

-427 VTDEELREHPS
+427 VTDEELTEYSS
-438 TDSLARYAL
+438 TDSLVRYAL
-447 VHVGKSE
+447 MHVGKSE

-512 DIMKVVSDT
+512 DIMKVVSVT

-534 PALSAGKEYSG
+534 PALSAGKEYKG

-551 YRDKTVDEDKTV
+551 DGDKTVY
-563 FLVKYKDGLTG
+563 LVKYKDGLAG
-574 FGDRYNITEKASNR
+574 FGDRYNITEKASNG
-588 VVVELAKK
+588 VVVALSEK
-596 TIGELQTVGIDDL
+596 TIGELQTAGIDDL
-609 INTARLSDVMD
+609 VNAARLSDVMD
-620 IDGDV
+620 VDGDV
-625 FVSGDDFL
+625 FV
-633 SIPKEFVLDVDA
+633 LDSTADA
-645 KNENGFFRL
+645 KFILDEDAHGENGFFRL
-654 AAKGEKAEYKRVYEG
+654 AAAGETAEYKRVYEG

-686 AARMDAV
+686 AARMDDV
-693 VNSTLLKEVVKV
+693 VNSTLLKEVVEV
-705 KERYKLRVATAA
+705 KERYKLKVATAA
-717 DTGRKKYIS
+717 DIGNTSVRKYIS
-726 LTDVYV
+726 LADVYAA
-732 DPVYEATEYAG
+732 PEYAG
-743 TFNVGYVDTDPDTD
+743 TFNVGYVETDPDTD
-757 IKFVRARGTIEAGVT
+757 IKFVRARGTIAAGVT

-817 KVYVKATGFD
+817 KVYVKAADFD
-827 AAVATS
+827 AAVALS
-833 YDKIGQHVAYYKDG
+833 HDKIGQHVAYYKDG

-863 VYLDKEQD
+863 VLLSSGYYKPTARFDKTGESYTSSPD
-871 GTPVNDHIKFGTL
+871 GEWFQIGTEWH
-884 YNEHGVAEANGAYFK
+884 NMN
-899 YNGNLYKLSDYKRYK
+899 DYKRFK
-914 FDGETATVYYACIY
+914 FDGETASEYYACIY
-928 NGESD
+928 DGESD

-961 IGDVMELNDKNSVLY
+961 IGDVMELNDKNSILY

-1027 IEVGDMKAV
+1027 IEVGNMKAV
-1036 EFLIF
+1036 EFLIL
-1041 AIKALPTL
+1041 AIKALPPTL

>member
-29 VVYYAVAAVSVN
+29 VVYYAVAAVSIN
-41 DVENY
+41 DVEKY

-107 KSREMLDAMKVA
+107 KSRETLGALKVA

-124 NNLKVVLNCFTLGDV
+124 DNLKVVLNCFTLGDV
-139 LKKADIDTTS
+139 LKKTGIDTTT

-176 EINEMTIAEMQ
+176 ELNEMTIAEMQ

-216 NIKLE
+216 NIKFE

-226 FDRDFYAEWDYQ
+226 FDRDFYAEWD
-238 NNTAVL
+238 NTGAVL
-244 YRRSRA
+244 YKKESGGEIKLK
-250 QFSPKT
+250 Q
-256 LIAAN
+256 LIEAD
-261 GTSECFEYVSN
+261 GTSEFFKFVNTEAK
-272 DKKVSGET
+272 DPAKT
-280 YYLLDADAGTIKVS
+280 YYKLNREEGTIKVS
-294 DDGNWKLKAGAE
+294 DDGNWELIKE
-306 LPYFKNRYDKS
+306 LPDFNNRYDIS
-317 GNQNRF
+317 GKRNRF
-323 GIAYVVPED
+323 GLAYVVLVDDNQIKITKRYADRDCTVENED
-332 SHGMTVTER
+332 GMYYFKYTKDAAGTNYR
-341 YDADYSTK
+341 Y
-349 NESGLFYYEYDFVT
+349 
-363 ATEAGVEYFYRVGA
+363 GA
-377 AVRTKIQDATGTEPA
+377 AIRTKIEGTDPA
-392 KYAEIIEWRG
+392 QYKEVIEWRG
-402 YVETTKADYFEAE
+402 YVEATDGFVNTTPE
-415 PWKTYGYSRDGK
+415 TYGYSSPAQYEK
-427 VTDEELREHPS
+427 EELVKQETPDLIIC
-438 TDSLARYAL
+438 TL

-512 DIMKVVSDT
+512 DIMKVVSVT

-534 PALSAGKEYSG
+534 PALSAGKEYKG

-551 YRDKTVDEDKTV
+551 DGDKDVY
-563 FLVKYKDGLTG
+563 LVKYKDGLVG
-574 FGDRYNITEKASNR
+574 FGDRYNIREKASNG
-588 VVVELAKK
+588 VVVALADK
-596 TIGELQTVGIDDL
+596 TIGELQTAGIDDL
-609 INTARLSDVMD
+609 INTALLSGVMD

-625 FVSGDDFL
+625 FVSD
-633 SIPKEFVLDVDA
+633 STADA
-645 KNENGFFRL
+645 KFILDEDAYGENGFFRL
-654 AAKGEKAEYKRVYEG
+654 AAAGETAEYKRVYEG

-686 AARMDAV
+686 AARMDDV
-693 VNSTLLKEVVKV
+693 VNSTLLKEVVEV
-705 KERYKLRVATAA
+705 KERYKLKVATATEIG
-717 DTGRKKYIS
+717 DTSVRKYIS
-726 LTDVYV
+726 LADVYA
-732 DPVYEATEYAG
+732 ATDYAG
-743 TFNVGYVDTDPDTD
+743 TFNVGYVETDPDTD
-757 IKFVRARGTIEAGVT
+757 IKFVRATGTISEGVT

-802 VVNGATLSDVLEIDG
+802 VVNNAKLSDVLEIDG
-817 KVYVKATGFD
+817 KVYVKATDFD
-827 AAVATS
+827 EAVAIS
-833 YDKIGQHVAYYKDG
+833 HDKIGQHVAYYKDG

-863 VYLDKEQD
+863 VRLSS
-871 GTPVNDHIKFGTL
+871 G
-884 YNEHGVAEANGAYFK
+884 YFK
-899 YNGNLYKLSDYKRYK
+899 PTSRFNKIGESYTSSPDGEWFQIGTEWHNMNDYKRYK
-914 FDGETATVYYACIY
+914 FDGENEEYYACIY
-928 NGESD
+928 DGESD

-961 IGDVMELNDKNSVLY
+961 IGDVMELNDENSILY

-990 SDKIKVATLRDLNKW
+990 SDKIKDATLRELNTW
-1005 GNLGLKETDDELK
+1005 GNLGLTDEELNK
-1018 KKVYYNGAT
+1018 TVKGTSIKA
-1027 IEVGDMKAV
+1027 GDMKAAD
-1036 EFLIF
+1036 FIRI
-1041 AIKALPTL
+1041 AISLATE

>member
-107 KSREMLDAMKVA
+107 KSRETLGALKVA

-124 NNLKVVLNCFTLGDV
+124 DNLKVVLNCFTLGDV
-139 LKKADIDTTS
+139 LKKTGIDTTT

-205 VKIGD
+205 MKIGD

-216 NIKLE
+216 NIKFE

-226 FDRDFYAEWDYQ
+226 FDRDFYAEWDK
-238 NNTAVL
+238 TGAVL
-244 YRRSRA
+244 YKKESGGEIKLK
-250 QFSPKT
+250 Q
-256 LIAAN
+256 LIEAD
-261 GTSECFEYVSN
+261 GTSEFFKFVNTEAK
-272 DKKVSGET
+272 DPAKT
-280 YYLLDADAGTIKVS
+280 YYKLNREEGTIKVS
-294 DDGNWKLKAGAE
+294 DDGNWELIKE
-306 LPYFKNRYDKS
+306 LPDFNNRYDIS
-317 GNQNRF
+317 GKRNRF
-323 GIAYVVPED
+323 GLAYVVLVDDNQIKITKRYADRDCTVENED
-332 SHGMTVTER
+332 GMYYFKYTKDAAGTNYR
-341 YDADYSTK
+341 Y
-349 NESGLFYYEYDFVT
+349 
-363 ATEAGVEYFYRVGA
+363 GA
-377 AVRTKIQDATGTEPA
+377 AIRTKIEGTDPA
-392 KYAEIIEWRG
+392 QYKEVIEWRG
-402 YVETTKADYFEAE
+402 YVEATDGFVNTTPE
-415 PWKTYGYSRDGK
+415 TYGYSSPAQYEK
-427 VTDEELREHPS
+427 EELVKQETP
-438 TDSLARYAL
+438 DLIICAL

-479 VIEITDD
+479 VIEITDA

-512 DIMKVVSDT
+512 DIMKVVSVT

-534 PALSAGKEYSG
+534 PALPAGKEYKG

-551 YRDKTVDEDKTV
+551 DGDKTVY
-563 FLVKYKDGLTG
+563 LVKYKDGLAFT
-574 FGDRYNITEKASNR
+574 GDRYNITENASNG
-588 VVVELAKK
+588 VVVALADK
-596 TIGELQTVGIDDL
+596 TIGELQTAGIDDL
-609 INTARLSDVMD
+609 VNAARLSDVMD
-620 IDGDV
+620 VDGDV
-625 FVSGDDFL
+625 FV
-633 SIPKEFVLDVDA
+633 LDSTADA
-645 KNENGFFRL
+645 KFILDEDAHGENGFFRL
-654 AAKGEKAEYKRVYEG
+654 AAAGETAEYKRVYEG

-686 AARMDAV
+686 AARMDDV
-693 VNSTLLKEVVKV
+693 VNSTLLKEVVEV
-705 KERYKLRVATAA
+705 KERYKLKVATAA
-717 DTGRKKYIS
+717 DIGNTSVRKYIS
-726 LTDVYV
+726 LADVYAA
-732 DPVYEATEYAG
+732 PEYAG
-743 TFNVGYVDTDPDTD
+743 TFNVGYVETDPDTD
-757 IKFVRARGTIEAGVT
+757 IKFVRARGTIAAGVT

-817 KVYVKATGFD
+817 KVYVKATGFA

-833 YDKIGQHVAYYKDG
+833 YEKIGQHVAYYKDG

-863 VYLDKEQD
+863 VLLSSGYYKPTARFNKTGGSYTSSPD
-871 GTPVNDHIKFGTL
+871 GEWFQIGTEWH
-884 YNEHGVAEANGAYFK
+884 NMN
-899 YNGNLYKLSDYKRYK
+899 DYKRYN
-914 FDGETATVYYACIY
+914 FDGETAAEYYACIY
-928 NGESD
+928 EGESD
-933 KILSKMATM
+933 KVLSKMATM

-948 DSGTMDKIVKDMR
+948 DNGTMDKIVKDMR
-961 IGDVMELNDKNSVLY
+961 IGDVMELNDTNSILY

-990 SDKIKVATLRDLNKW
+990 SDKIKVATLRELNTW
-1005 GNLGLKETDDELK
+1005 GNLGLTEEELNK
-1018 KKVYYNGAT
+1018 TVKVTG
-1027 IEVGDMKAV
+1027 EKVGEMKAAD
-1036 EFLIF
+1036 FIRIAIRF
-1041 AIKALPTL
+1041 ATE

>member
-107 KSREMLDAMKVA
+107 KSRETLGAMKVA

-139 LKKADIDTTS
+139 LKKTGIDTTS

-216 NIKLE
+216 NIKFE

-226 FDRDFYAEWDYQ
+226 FDRDFYAEWD
-238 NNTAVL
+238 NTGAVL
-244 YRRSRA
+244 YKKESGGEIKLK
-250 QFSPKT
+250 Q
-256 LIAAN
+256 LIEAD
-261 GTSECFEYVSN
+261 GTSEFFKFVNTEAK
-272 DKKVSGET
+272 DPAKT
-280 YYLLDADAGTIKVS
+280 YYKLNREEGTIKVS
-294 DDGNWKLKAGAE
+294 DDGNWELIKE
-306 LPYFKNRYDKS
+306 LPDFNNRYDIS
-317 GNQNRF
+317 GKRNRF
-323 GIAYVVPED
+323 GLAYVVLVDDNQIKITKRYADRACTVENED
-332 SHGMTVTER
+332 GMYYFKYTKDAAGTNYR
-341 YDADYSTK
+341 Y
-349 NESGLFYYEYDFVT
+349 
-363 ATEAGVEYFYRVGA
+363 GA
-377 AVRTKIQDATGTEPA
+377 AIRTKIEGTDPA
-392 KYAEIIEWRG
+392 QYKEVIEWRG
-402 YVETTKADYFEAE
+402 YVEATDGFVNTTPE
-415 PWKTYGYSRDGK
+415 TYGYSSHAQYEK
-427 VTDEELREHPS
+427 EELVKQKNP
-438 TDSLARYAL
+438 DLIICAL

-479 VIEITDD
+479 VIEITDA

-512 DIMKVVSDT
+512 DIMKVVSVT

-534 PALSAGKEYSG
+534 PALSEGKEYKG

-551 YRDKTVDEDKTV
+551 YRDKTKDEDKTV
-563 FLVKYKDGLTG
+563 FLVKYKKGLAFT
-574 FGDRYNITEKASNR
+574 GDRYNITEKASNG
-588 VVVELAKK
+588 VVVALADK
-596 TIGELQTVGIDDL
+596 TIGELQTAGIDDL
-609 INTARLSDVMD
+609 INTALLSSVMD

-625 FVSGDDFL
+625 FVEDTSG
-633 SIPKEFVLDVDA
+633 KFVFDTDTA
-645 KNENGFFRL
+645 GKNGFFRL
-654 AAKGEKAEYKRVYEG
+654 AQTGESATHKRVYEG
-669 DGNAV
+669 ASNAV
-674 VKKLSTIGVNNI
+674 IKKLSTIGVNNI
-686 AARMDAV
+686 AARMDDV

-705 KERYKLRVATAA
+705 KERYKLKVATEE
-717 DTGRKKYIS
+717 DIGNRYIS
-726 LTDVYV
+726 LADVYSA
-732 DPVYEATEYAG
+732 PVASEYAG
-743 TFNVGYVDTDPDTD
+743 TFNVGYVETDPDTD
-757 IKFVRARGTIEAGVT
+757 IKFVRARGSIAAGVT

-884 YNEHGVAEANGAYFK
+884 YNEHGVAETNGAYFK

-914 FDGETATVYYACIY
+914 FDGETATEYYACIY

-990 SDKIKVATLRDLNKW
+990 TDKIKDATLRELNDW
-1005 GNLGLKETDDELK
+1005 GNLGLTEEELNK
-1018 KKVYYNGAT
+1018 TVRGTT
-1027 IEVGDMKAV
+1027 IKVGDMKAA
-1036 EFLIF
+1036 EFLKLAIQF
-1041 AIKALPTL
+1041 ATNP

>member
-107 KSREMLDAMKVA
+107 KSRETLGAMKVA

-139 LKKADIDTTS
+139 LKKTGIDTTT

-216 NIKLE
+216 GIKFE

-226 FDRDFYAEWDYQ
+226 FDRDFYAEWD
-238 NNTAVL
+238 NAGAVL
-244 YRRSRA
+244 YKKESGGEIKLK
-250 QFSPKT
+250 Q
-256 LIAAN
+256 LIEAD
-261 GTSECFEYVSN
+261 GTSEFFKFVNTEAK
-272 DKKVSGET
+272 DPAKT
-280 YYLLDADAGTIKVS
+280 YYKLNREEGTIKVS
-294 DDGNWKLKAGAE
+294 DDGNWELIKE
-306 LPYFKNRYDKS
+306 LPDFNNRYDIS
-317 GNQNRF
+317 GKRNRF
-323 GIAYVVPED
+323 GLAYVVLVDDNQIKITKRYADRECTVENED
-332 SHGMTVTER
+332 GMYYFKYTKDAAGTNYR
-341 YDADYSTK
+341 Y
-349 NESGLFYYEYDFVT
+349 
-363 ATEAGVEYFYRVGA
+363 GA
-377 AVRTKIQDATGTEPA
+377 AIRTKIEGTDPA
-392 KYAEIIEWRG
+392 QYKEVIEWRG
-402 YVETTKADYFEAE
+402 YVEATDGFVNTTPE
-415 PWKTYGYSRDGK
+415 TYGYSSPAQYEK
-427 VTDEELREHPS
+427 EELVKQETP
-438 TDSLARYAL
+438 DLIICAL

-512 DIMKVVSDT
+512 DIMKVVSVT
-521 TAEKAT
+521 TVEKAT
-527 DGAYIAL
+527 DGGAYIAL
-534 PALSAGKEYSG
+534 PAGKYEG
-545 TFITAK
+545 TFIKAK
-551 YRDKTVDEDKTV
+551 DGDKDVY
-563 FLVKYKDGLTG
+563 LVKYKKGLAFTS
-574 FGDRYNITEKASNR
+574 DRYNIIKKASNG
-588 VVVELAKK
+588 VVVALADK
-596 TIGELQTVGIDDL
+596 TIGELQTAGIDDL

-625 FVSGDDFL
+625 FV
-633 SIPKEFVLDVDA
+633 LDSTADA
-645 KNENGFFRL
+645 KFILDLDAHGENGFFRL
-654 AAKGEKAEYKRVYEG
+654 ATAGETAEYKRVYEG

-674 VKKLSTIGVNNI
+674 IKKLSTIGVNNI
-686 AARMDAV
+686 AARMDDV
-693 VNSTLLKEVVKV
+693 VNRTLLKEVVEV
-705 KERYKLRVATAA
+705 KERYKLRVATATEIG
-717 DTGRKKYIS
+717 DTSVRKYIS
-726 LTDVYV
+726 LADVYAA
-732 DPVYEATEYAG
+732 PEYAG
-743 TFNVGYVDTDPDTD
+743 TFNVGYVETNPDTD
-757 IKFVRARGTIEAGVT
+757 IKFVRATGTIAASVT

-833 YDKIGQHVAYYKDG
+833 YEKIGQHVAYYKDG

-884 YNEHGVAEANGAYFK
+884 YNEHGVAETDGAYFK

-914 FDGETATVYYACIY
+914 FDGETAAEYYACIY

-990 SDKIKVATLRDLNKW
+990 TDKIKDATLRELNAW
-1005 GNLGLKETDDELK
+1005 GNLGLTEEELNK
-1018 KKVYYNGAT
+1018 TVKVTG
-1027 IEVGDMKAV
+1027 EKVGEMKAAD
-1036 EFLIF
+1036 FIRI
-1041 AIKALPTL
+1041 AIRLATE

>member
-107 KSREMLDAMKVA
+107 KSRETLGALKVA

-124 NNLKVVLNCFTLGDV
+124 DNLKVVLNCFTLGDV
-139 LKKADIDTTS
+139 LKKTGIDTTT
-149 GLASKPIVQEHIS
+149 GLASKPIVQEHVS

-216 NIKLE
+216 NIKFE

-226 FDRDFYAEWDYQ
+226 FDRDFYAEWD
-238 NNTAVL
+238 NTGAVL
-244 YRRSRA
+244 YKKESGGEIKLK
-250 QFSPKT
+250 Q
-256 LIAAN
+256 LIEAD
-261 GTSECFEYVSN
+261 GTSEFFKFVNTEAK
-272 DKKVSGET
+272 DPAKT
-280 YYLLDADAGTIKVS
+280 YYKLNREEGTIKVS
-294 DDGNWKLKAGAE
+294 DDGNWELIKE
-306 LPYFKNRYDKS
+306 LPDFNNRYDIS
-317 GNQNRF
+317 GKRNRF
-323 GIAYVVPED
+323 GLAYVVLVDDNQIKITKRYADRDCTIENED
-332 SHGMTVTER
+332 GMYYFKYTKDAAGTNYR
-341 YDADYSTK
+341 Y
-349 NESGLFYYEYDFVT
+349 
-363 ATEAGVEYFYRVGA
+363 GA
-377 AVRTKIQDATGTEPA
+377 AIRTKIEGTDPA
-392 KYAEIIEWRG
+392 QYKEVIEWRG
-402 YVETTKADYFEAE
+402 YVETTKADYFAAE

-427 VTDEELREHPS
+427 VTDEELQEHPS

-447 VHVGKSE
+447 MHVGKSE

-512 DIMKVVSDT
+512 DIMKVVSVT

-527 DGAYIAL
+527 DGEYIAL
-534 PALSAGKEYSG
+534 PALSAGKEYKG

-551 YRDKTVDEDKTV
+551 EGDKTVY
-563 FLVKYKDGLTG
+563 LVKYKDGLTG
-574 FGDRYNITEKASNR
+574 FGDRYNITEKASNG
-588 VVVELAKK
+588 VVVALSEK
-596 TIGELQTVGIDDL
+596 TIGELQTAGIDDL

-620 IDGDV
+620 VDGDV
-625 FVSGDDFL
+625 FV
-633 SIPKEFVLDVDA
+633 LDSTADA
-645 KNENGFFRL
+645 KFILDEDANNENGFFRL
-654 AAKGEKAEYKRVYEG
+654 AAAGETAEYKRVYEG

-686 AARMDAV
+686 AARMDNV
-693 VNSTLLKEVVKV
+693 VNSTLLKEVVEV

-717 DTGRKKYIS
+717 EIANTSVRKYIS
-726 LTDVYV
+726 LANVYAA
-732 DPVYEATEYAG
+732 PEYAG
-743 TFNVGYVDTDPDTD
+743 TFNVGYVETDPDTD
-757 IKFVRARGTIEAGVT
+757 IKFVRARGTIEASVT

-817 KVYVKATGFD
+817 KVYVKATDFD
-827 AAVATS
+827 AAVAIS
-833 YDKIGQHVAYYKDG
+833 HDKIGQHVAYYKDG

-884 YNEHGVAEANGAYFK
+884 YNEHGVAEADGAYFK

-914 FDGETATVYYACIY
+914 FDGETASGYYACIY
-928 NGESD
+928 DGESD

-961 IGDVMELNDKNSVLY
+961 IGDVMELNDTN
-976 GLGNS
+976 
-981 KISSIEAEV
+981 
-990 SDKIKVATLRDLNKW
+990 
-1005 GNLGLKETDDELK
+1005 
-1018 KKVYYNGAT
+1018 
-1027 IEVGDMKAV
+1027 
-1036 EFLIF
+1036 
-1041 AIKALPTL
+1041 

>member
-41 DVENY
+41 DVEKY

-107 KSREMLDAMKVA
+107 KSRETLGAMKVA

-139 LKKADIDTTS
+139 LKKTGIDTTT

-216 NIKLE
+216 NIKFE

-250 QFSPKT
+250 QFAQKT

-261 GTSECFEYVSN
+261 GTSEYFEYVSN

-427 VTDEELREHPS
+427 VTDEELREYPS

-512 DIMKVVSDT
+512 DIMKVVSVT

-534 PALSAGKEYSG
+534 PALSAGKEYKG

-551 YRDKTVDEDKTV
+551 DGDKTVY
-563 FLVKYKDGLTG
+563 LVKYKDGLAG
-574 FGDRYNITEKASNR
+574 FGDRYNITEKASNG
-588 VVVELAKK
+588 VVVALADK
-596 TIGELQTVGIDDL
+596 TIGELQTAGIDDL
-609 INTARLSDVMD
+609 VNAARLSDVMD
-620 IDGDV
+620 VDGDV
-625 FVSGDDFL
+625 FV
-633 SIPKEFVLDVDA
+633 LDSTADA
-645 KNENGFFRL
+645 KFILDLDAHGENGFFRL
-654 AAKGEKAEYKRVYEG
+654 AAAGETAEHKRVYEG

-674 VKKLSTIGVNNI
+674 IKKLSTIGVNNI
-686 AARMDAV
+686 AARMDDV
-693 VNSTLLKEVVKV
+693 VNSTLLKEVVEV
-705 KERYKLRVATAA
+705 KERYILRVATAA
-717 DTGRKKYIS
+717 EIGDTSVRKYIS
-726 LTDVYV
+726 LADVYAA
-732 DPVYEATEYAG
+732 PEYAG
-743 TFNVGYVDTDPDTD
+743 TFNVGYVETDPDTD
-757 IKFVRARGTIEAGVT
+757 IKFVRATGTIAATVT

-783 VLVGLQDKTIGT
+783 VLVGLQNKTIGT

-817 KVYVKATGFD
+817 KVYVKAADFD
-827 AAVATS
+827 AAVALS
-833 YDKIGQHVAYYKDG
+833 HEKIGQNVAYYKDG

-863 VYLDKEQD
+863 VLLSSGYYKPTARFDKTGESYTSSPD
-871 GTPVNDHIKFGTL
+871 GEWFQIGTEWH
-884 YNEHGVAEANGAYFK
+884 NMN
-899 YNGNLYKLSDYKRYK
+899 DYKRYK
-914 FDGETATVYYACIY
+914 FDGETAAEYYACIY
-928 NGESD
+928 EGESD

-961 IGDVMELNDKNSVLY
+961 IGDVMELNDKNSILY

-990 SDKIKVATLRDLNKW
+990 SDKIKVATLRELNAW
-1005 GNLGLKETDDELK
+1005 GNLGMSETTLD
-1018 KKVYYNGAT
+1018 
-1027 IEVGDMKAV
+1027 
-1036 EFLIF
+1036 
-1041 AIKALPTL
+1041 AIKAANGGKDLTASEFFKGLKVGVDAEGKPIIYFSLS

>member
-14 GLVVGVL
+14 GIVVGVL

-107 KSREMLDAMKVA
+107 KSRETLGALKVA

-124 NNLKVVLNCFTLGDV
+124 DNLKVVLNCFTLGDV
-139 LKKADIDTTS
+139 LKKTGIDTTT

-216 NIKLE
+216 NIKFE

-226 FDRDFYAEWDYQ
+226 FDRDFYAEWDK
-238 NNTAVL
+238 TGAVL
-244 YRRSRA
+244 YKKESGGEIKLK
-250 QFSPKT
+250 Q
-256 LIAAN
+256 LIEAD
-261 GTSECFEYVSN
+261 GTSEFFKFVNTEAK
-272 DKKVSGET
+272 DPAKT
-280 YYLLDADAGTIKVS
+280 YYKLNREEGTIKVS
-294 DDGNWKLKAGAE
+294 DDGNWELIKE
-306 LPYFKNRYDKS
+306 LPDFNNRYDIS
-317 GNQNRF
+317 GKRNRF
-323 GIAYVVPED
+323 GLAYVVLVDDNQIKITKRYADRDCTVENED
-332 SHGMTVTER
+332 GMYYFKYTKDAAGTNYR
-341 YDADYSTK
+341 Y
-349 NESGLFYYEYDFVT
+349 
-363 ATEAGVEYFYRVGA
+363 GA
-377 AVRTKIQDATGTEPA
+377 AIRTKIEGTDPA
-392 KYAEIIEWRG
+392 QYKEVIEWRG
-402 YVETTKADYFEAE
+402 YVEATDGFVNTTPE
-415 PWKTYGYSRDGK
+415 TYGYSSPAQYEK
-427 VTDEELREHPS
+427 EELVKQETP
-438 TDSLARYAL
+438 DLIICAL

-512 DIMKVVSDT
+512 DIMKVVSVT

-527 DGAYIAL
+527 DGEYIAL
-534 PALSAGKEYSG
+534 PALSAGKEYKG

-551 YRDKTVDEDKTV
+551 DGDKTVY
-563 FLVKYKDGLTG
+563 LVKYKDGLAG
-574 FGDRYNITEKASNR
+574 FGDRYNITEKASNG
-588 VVVELAKK
+588 VVVALSEK
-596 TIGELQTVGIDDL
+596 TIGELQTAGIDDL
-609 INTARLSDVMD
+609 VNAARLSDVMD
-620 IDGDV
+620 VDGDV
-625 FVSGDDFL
+625 FV
-633 SIPKEFVLDVDA
+633 LDSTADA
-645 KNENGFFRL
+645 KFILDEDANNENGFFRL
-654 AAKGEKAEYKRVYEG
+654 AAAGETAEYKRVYEG

-686 AARMDAV
+686 AARMDDV
-693 VNSTLLKEVVKV
+693 VNSTLLKEVVEV
-705 KERYKLRVATAA
+705 KERYKLKVATAA
-717 DTGRKKYIS
+717 DIGNTSVRKYIS
-726 LTDVYV
+726 LADVYAAP
-732 DPVYEATEYAG
+732 DYAG
-743 TFNVGYVDTDPDTD
+743 TFNVGYVETDPDTD
-757 IKFVRARGTIEAGVT
+757 IKFVRARGTIEASVT

-802 VVNGATLSDVLEIDG
+802 VVNRATLSDVLEIDG
-817 KVYVKATGFD
+817 KVYVKAADFD

-833 YDKIGQHVAYYKDG
+833 HDKIGQHVAYYKDG

-863 VYLDKEQD
+863 VLLSSGYYKPTARFDKTGGSYTSSPD
-871 GTPVNDHIKFGTL
+871 GEWFQIGTEWH
-884 YNEHGVAEANGAYFK
+884 NMN
-899 YNGNLYKLSDYKRYK
+899 DYKRFK
-914 FDGETATVYYACIY
+914 FDGETAAEYYACIY
-928 NGESD
+928 DGESD

-961 IGDVMELNDKNSVLY
+961 IGDVMELNDTNSILY

-990 SDKIKVATLRDLNKW
+990 SDKIKVATLRELNAW
-1005 GNLGLKETDDELK
+1005 GNLGMSE
-1018 KKVYYNGAT
+1018 AT
-1027 IEVGDMKAV
+1027 LD
-1036 EFLIF
+1036 
-1041 AIKALPTL
+1041 AIKTANGGKDLTASEFFKGLKVGVDATGKPIIYFSLS

>member
-29 VVYYAVAAVSVN
+29 VVYYAVAAVSIN
-41 DVENY
+41 DVEKY

-55 KDAEIRNKSILDI
+55 KDAEIRSKSILDI

-107 KSREMLDAMKVA
+107 KSRETLGALKVA

-124 NNLKVVLNCFTLGDV
+124 DNLKVVLNCFTLGDV
-139 LKKADIDTTS
+139 LKKTGIDTTT
-149 GLASKPIVQEHIS
+149 GLASKPLVQEHIS

-176 EINEMTIAEMQ
+176 ELNEMTIAEMQ

-216 NIKLE
+216 NIKFE

-226 FDRDFYAEWDYQ
+226 FDRDFYAEWD
-238 NNTAVL
+238 NTGAVL
-244 YRRSRA
+244 YKKESGGEIKLK
-250 QFSPKT
+250 Q
-256 LIAAN
+256 LIEAD
-261 GTSECFEYVSN
+261 GTSEFFKFVNTEAK
-272 DKKVSGET
+272 DPAKT
-280 YYLLDADAGTIKVS
+280 YYKLNREEGTIKVS
-294 DDGNWKLKAGAE
+294 DDGNWELIKE
-306 LPYFKNRYDKS
+306 LPDFNNRYDIS
-317 GNQNRF
+317 GKRNRF
-323 GIAYVVPED
+323 GLAYVVLVDDNQIKITKRYADRDCTIENED
-332 SHGMTVTER
+332 GMYYFKYTKDAAGTNYR
-341 YDADYSTK
+341 Y
-349 NESGLFYYEYDFVT
+349 
-363 ATEAGVEYFYRVGA
+363 GA
-377 AVRTKIQDATGTEPA
+377 AIRTKIEGTDPA
-392 KYAEIIEWRG
+392 QYKEVIEWRG
-402 YVETTKADYFEAE
+402 YVEATDGFVNTTPE
-415 PWKTYGYSRDGK
+415 TYGYSSPAQYEK
-427 VTDEELREHPS
+427 EELVKQETP
-438 TDSLARYAL
+438 DLIICAL

-512 DIMKVVSDT
+512 DIMKVVSVT

-534 PALSAGKEYSG
+534 PALSAGKEYKG

-551 YRDKTVDEDKTV
+551 DGDKDVY
-563 FLVKYKDGLTG
+563 LVKYKDGLVG
-574 FGDRYNITEKASNR
+574 FGDRYNIREKASNG
-588 VVVELAKK
+588 VVVALADK
-596 TIGELQTVGIDDL
+596 TIGELQTAGIDDL
-609 INTARLSDVMD
+609 INTALLSGVMD

-625 FVSGDDFL
+625 FVSD
-633 SIPKEFVLDVDA
+633 STADA
-645 KNENGFFRL
+645 KFILDEDAHGENGFFRL
-654 AAKGEKAEYKRVYEG
+654 AAAGETAEYKRVYEG

-686 AARMDAV
+686 AARMDDV
-693 VNSTLLKEVVKV
+693 VNSTLLKEVVEV
-705 KERYKLRVATAA
+705 KERYKLKVATATEIG
-717 DTGRKKYIS
+717 DTSVRKYIS
-726 LTDVYV
+726 LADVSAATD
-732 DPVYEATEYAG
+732 YAG
-743 TFNVGYVDTDPDTD
+743 TFNVGYVETDPDTD
-757 IKFVRARGTIEAGVT
+757 IKFVRATGTISEGVT

-802 VVNGATLSDVLEIDG
+802 VVNNAKLSDVLEIDG
-817 KVYVKATGFD
+817 KVYVKATDFD
-827 AAVATS
+827 EAVAIS
-833 YDKIGQHVAYYKDG
+833 HDKIGQSVAYYKDG

-863 VYLDKEQD
+863 VRLSS
-871 GTPVNDHIKFGTL
+871 G
-884 YNEHGVAEANGAYFK
+884 YFK
-899 YNGNLYKLSDYKRYK
+899 PTSRFNKIGGSYTSSPDGEWFQIGTEWHNMNDYKRYK
-914 FDGETATVYYACIY
+914 FDGENEEYYACIY
-928 NGESD
+928 DGESD

-961 IGDVMELNDKNSVLY
+961 IGDVMELNDENSVLY

-990 SDKIKVATLRDLNKW
+990 SDKIKDATLRELNTW
-1005 GNLGLKETDDELK
+1005 GNLGMSE
-1018 KKVYYNGAT
+1018 AT
-1027 IEVGDMKAV
+1027 LD
-1036 EFLIF
+1036 
-1041 AIKALPTL
+1041 AIKVANGGEDLTASEFFKGLNVRFVDGKHEIYFKFE

>member
-107 KSREMLDAMKVA
+107 KSRETLGAMKVA
-119 DVFKD
+119 DVFKGD
-124 NNLKVVLNCFTLGDV
+124 NLKVVLNCFTLGDV
-139 LKKADIDTTS
+139 LKKTGIDTTS

-216 NIKLE
+216 NIKFE

-226 FDRDFYAEWDYQ
+226 FDRDFYAEWD
-238 NNTAVL
+238 NTGAVL
-244 YRRSRA
+244 YKKESSGEIKLK
-250 QFSPKT
+250 Q
-256 LIAAN
+256 LIEAD
-261 GTSECFEYVSN
+261 GTSEFFKFVNTEAK
-272 DKKVSGET
+272 DPAKT
-280 YYLLDADAGTIKVS
+280 YYKLNREEGTIKVS
-294 DDGNWKLKAGAE
+294 DDGNWELIKE
-306 LPYFKNRYDKS
+306 LPDFNNRYDIS
-317 GNQNRF
+317 GKRNRF
-323 GIAYVVPED
+323 GLAYVVLVDDNQIKITKRYADRDCTVENED
-332 SHGMTVTER
+332 GMYYFKYTKDAAGTNYR
-341 YDADYSTK
+341 Y
-349 NESGLFYYEYDFVT
+349 
-363 ATEAGVEYFYRVGA
+363 GA
-377 AVRTKIQDATGTEPA
+377 AIRTKIEGTDPA
-392 KYAEIIEWRG
+392 QYKEVIEWRG
-402 YVETTKADYFEAE
+402 YVEATDGFVNTTPE
-415 PWKTYGYSRDGK
+415 TYGYSSPAQYEK
-427 VTDEELREHPS
+427 EELVKQETP
-438 TDSLARYAL
+438 DLIICAL

-512 DIMKVVSDT
+512 DIMKVVSVT

-534 PALSAGKEYSG
+534 PALSAGKEYKG
-545 TFITAK
+545 TFIEAK
-551 YRDKTVDEDKTV
+551 DGDKTVY
-563 FLVKYKDGLTG
+563 LVKHKKGLAFT
-574 FGDRYNITEKASNR
+574 GDRYIIKEKASNG
-588 VVVELAKK
+588 VVVALADK
-596 TIGELQTVGIDDL
+596 TIGELQTAGIDDL
-609 INTARLSDVMD
+609 VNAARLSDVMD
-620 IDGDV
+620 VDGDV
-625 FVSGDDFL
+625 FVSD
-633 SIPKEFVLDVDA
+633 STADA
-645 KNENGFFRL
+645 KFILDEDAHGENGFFRL
-654 AAKGEKAEYKRVYEG
+654 AAAGETAEYKRVYEG

-693 VNSTLLKEVVKV
+693 VNSTLLKEVVEV

-717 DTGRKKYIS
+717 DIGNTSVRKYIS
-726 LTDVYV
+726 LADVYAA
-732 DPVYEATEYAG
+732 PEYAG
-743 TFNVGYVDTDPDTD
+743 TFNVGYVETDPATD
-757 IKFVRARGTIEAGVT
+757 IKFVRARGSIAAGVT

-833 YDKIGQHVAYYKDG
+833 YEKIGQHVAYYKDG

-863 VYLDKEQD
+863 VLLSSGYYKPTARFDKTGGSYTSSPD
-871 GTPVNDHIKFGTL
+871 GEWFQIGTEWH
-884 YNEHGVAEANGAYFK
+884 NMN
-899 YNGNLYKLSDYKRYK
+899 DYKRYK
-914 FDGETATVYYACIY
+914 FDGETAAEYYACIY
-928 NGESD
+928 EGESD

-990 SDKIKVATLRDLNKW
+990 SDKIKVATLRELNTW
-1005 GNLGLKETDDELK
+1005 GNLGLTEAELNK
-1018 KKVYYNGAT
+1018 TVKGTGIKA
-1027 IEVGDMKAV
+1027 GDMKAAD
-1036 EFLIF
+1036 FIRI
-1041 AIKALPTL
+1041 AIRLATE

>member
-14 GLVVGVL
+14 GIVVGVL

-107 KSREMLDAMKVA
+107 KSRETLGALKVA

-124 NNLKVVLNCFTLGDV
+124 DNLKVVLNCFTLGDV
-139 LKKADIDTTS
+139 LKKTGIDTTT

-176 EINEMTIAEMQ
+176 ELNEMTIAEMQ

-216 NIKLE
+216 NIKFE

-226 FDRDFYAEWDYQ
+226 FDRDLYTEWDYQ

-250 QFSPKT
+250 QFPQKT

-261 GTSECFEYVSN
+261 GTSEYFEYVSN

-323 GIAYVVPED
+323 GVAYVVPED

-427 VTDEELREHPS
+427 VTDEELQEHPS

-447 VHVGKSE
+447 MHVGKSE

-467 LDGAIG
+467 LDSAIG

-512 DIMKVVSDT
+512 DIMKVVSVT

-527 DGAYIAL
+527 DGEYIAL
-534 PALSAGKEYSG
+534 PALSAGKEYKG

-551 YRDKTVDEDKTV
+551 EGDKTVY
-563 FLVKYKDGLTG
+563 LVKYKDGLAG
-574 FGDRYNITEKASNR
+574 FGDRYNITEKASNG
-588 VVVELAKK
+588 VVVALSEK
-596 TIGELQTVGIDDL
+596 TIGELQTAGIDDL
-609 INTARLSDVMD
+609 VNAARLSDVMD
-620 IDGDV
+620 VDGDV
-625 FVSGDDFL
+625 FV
-633 SIPKEFVLDVDA
+633 LDSTADA
-645 KNENGFFRL
+645 KFILDEDAHGENGFFRL
-654 AAKGEKAEYKRVYEG
+654 AAAGETAEYKRVYEG

-686 AARMDAV
+686 AARMDNV
-693 VNSTLLKEVVKV
+693 VNSTLLKEVVEV
-705 KERYKLRVATAA
+705 KERYKLKVATAA
-717 DTGRKKYIS
+717 DKGNTSVRKYIS
-726 LTDVYV
+726 LADVYSA
-732 DPVYEATEYAG
+732 PVAPEYAG
-743 TFNVGYVDTDPDTD
+743 TFNVGYVETDPNTD

-802 VVNGATLSDVLEIDG
+802 VVNGASLSDVLEIDG
-817 KVYVKATGFD
+817 KVYVKAADFD

-833 YDKIGQHVAYYKDG
+833 HDKIGQHVAYYKDG

-863 VYLDKEQD
+863 VLLSSGYYKPTARFDKTGESYTSSPD
-871 GTPVNDHIKFGTL
+871 GEWFQIGTEWH
-884 YNEHGVAEANGAYFK
+884 NMN
-899 YNGNLYKLSDYKRYK
+899 DYKRFK
-914 FDGETATVYYACIY
+914 FDGETAAEYYACIY
-928 NGESD
+928 DGESD

-961 IGDVMELNDKNSVLY
+961 IGDVMELNDTNSILY

-990 SDKIKVATLRDLNKW
+990 SDKIKVATLRELNTW
-1005 GNLGLKETDDELK
+1005 GNLGLTEEELNKTVKGTTK
-1018 KKVYYNGAT
+1018 K
-1027 IEVGDMKAV
+1027 VGDMKAA
-1036 EFLIF
+1036 EFLKLAIQF
-1041 AIKALPTL
+1041 ATNP

>member
-29 VVYYAVAAVSVN
+29 VVYYAVAAVSIN
-41 DVENY
+41 DVEKY

-55 KDAEIRNKSILDI
+55 KDAEIRSKSILDI

-107 KSREMLDAMKVA
+107 KSRETLGALKVA

-124 NNLKVVLNCFTLGDV
+124 DNLKVVLNCFTLGDV
-139 LKKADIDTTS
+139 LKKTGIDTTT
-149 GLASKPIVQEHIS
+149 GLASKPLVQEHIS

-176 EINEMTIAEMQ
+176 ELNEMTIAEMQ

-216 NIKLE
+216 NIKFE

-226 FDRDFYAEWDYQ
+226 FDRDFYAEWD
-238 NNTAVL
+238 NTGAVL
-244 YRRSRA
+244 YKKESGGEIKLK
-250 QFSPKT
+250 Q
-256 LIAAN
+256 LIEAD
-261 GTSECFEYVSN
+261 GTSEFFKFVNTEAK
-272 DKKVSGET
+272 DPAKT
-280 YYLLDADAGTIKVS
+280 YYKLNREEGTIKVS
-294 DDGNWKLKAGAE
+294 DDGNWELIKE
-306 LPYFKNRYDKS
+306 LPDFNNRYDIS
-317 GNQNRF
+317 GKRNRF
-323 GIAYVVPED
+323 GLAYVVLVDDNQIKITKRYADRDCTIENED
-332 SHGMTVTER
+332 GMYYFKYTKDAAGTNYR
-341 YDADYSTK
+341 Y
-349 NESGLFYYEYDFVT
+349 
-363 ATEAGVEYFYRVGA
+363 GA
-377 AVRTKIQDATGTEPA
+377 AIRTKIEGTDPA
-392 KYAEIIEWRG
+392 QYKEVIEWRG
-402 YVETTKADYFEAE
+402 YVEATDGFVNTTPE
-415 PWKTYGYSRDGK
+415 TYGYSSPAQYEK
-427 VTDEELREHPS
+427 EELVKQETP
-438 TDSLARYAL
+438 DLIICAL

-512 DIMKVVSDT
+512 DIMKVVSVT

-534 PALSAGKEYSG
+534 PALSAGKEYKG

-551 YRDKTVDEDKTV
+551 DGDKDVY
-563 FLVKYKDGLTG
+563 LVKYKDGLVG
-574 FGDRYNITEKASNR
+574 FGDRYNIREKASNG
-588 VVVELAKK
+588 VVVALADK
-596 TIGELQTVGIDDL
+596 TIGELQTAGIDDL
-609 INTARLSDVMD
+609 INTALLSGVMD

-625 FVSGDDFL
+625 FVSD
-633 SIPKEFVLDVDA
+633 STADA
-645 KNENGFFRL
+645 KFILDEDAHGENGFFRL
-654 AAKGEKAEYKRVYEG
+654 AAAGETAEYKRVYEG

-686 AARMDAV
+686 AARMDDV
-693 VNSTLLKEVVKV
+693 VNSTLLKEVVEV
-705 KERYKLRVATAA
+705 KERYKLKVATATEIG
-717 DTGRKKYIS
+717 DTSVRKYIS
-726 LTDVYV
+726 LADVSAATD
-732 DPVYEATEYAG
+732 YAG
-743 TFNVGYVDTDPDTD
+743 TFNVGYVETDPDTD
-757 IKFVRARGTIEAGVT
+757 IKFVRATGTISEGVT

-802 VVNGATLSDVLEIDG
+802 VVNNAKLSDVLEIDG
-817 KVYVKATGFD
+817 KVYVKATDFD
-827 AAVATS
+827 EAVAIS
-833 YDKIGQHVAYYKDG
+833 HDKIGQSVAYYKDG

-863 VYLDKEQD
+863 VRLSS
-871 GTPVNDHIKFGTL
+871 G
-884 YNEHGVAEANGAYFK
+884 YFK
-899 YNGNLYKLSDYKRYK
+899 PTSRFNKIGESYTSSPDGEWFQIGTEWHNMNDYKRYK
-914 FDGETATVYYACIY
+914 FDGENEEYYACIY
-928 NGESD
+928 DGESD

-961 IGDVMELNDKNSVLY
+961 IGDVMELNDENNVLY

-990 SDKIKVATLRDLNKW
+990 SDKIKDATLRELNTW
-1005 GNLGLKETDDELK
+1005 GNLGMSE
-1018 KKVYYNGAT
+1018 AT
-1027 IEVGDMKAV
+1027 LD
-1036 EFLIF
+1036 
-1041 AIKALPTL
+1041 AIKVANGGEDLTASEFFKGLNVRFVDGKLEIYFKFE

>member
-29 VVYYAVAAVSVN
+29 VVYYAVAAVSIN
-41 DVENY
+41 DVEKY

-55 KDAEIRNKSILDI
+55 KDAEIRSKSILDI

-107 KSREMLDAMKVA
+107 KSRETLGALKVA

-124 NNLKVVLNCFTLGDV
+124 DNLKVVLNCFTLGDV
-139 LKKADIDTTS
+139 LKKTGIDTTT
-149 GLASKPIVQEHIS
+149 GLASKPLVQEHIS

-176 EINEMTIAEMQ
+176 ELNEMTIAEMQ

-216 NIKLE
+216 NIKFE

-226 FDRDFYAEWDYQ
+226 FDRDFYAEWD
-238 NNTAVL
+238 NTGAVL
-244 YRRSRA
+244 YKKESGGEIKLK
-250 QFSPKT
+250 Q
-256 LIAAN
+256 LIEAD
-261 GTSECFEYVSN
+261 GTSEFFKFVNTEAK
-272 DKKVSGET
+272 DPAKT
-280 YYLLDADAGTIKVS
+280 YYKLNREEGTIKVS
-294 DDGNWKLKAGAE
+294 DDGNWELIKE
-306 LPYFKNRYDKS
+306 LPDFNNRYDIS
-317 GNQNRF
+317 GKRNRF
-323 GIAYVVPED
+323 GLAYVVLVDDNQIKITKRYADRDCTVENED
-332 SHGMTVTER
+332 GMYYFKYTKDAAGTNYR
-341 YDADYSTK
+341 Y
-349 NESGLFYYEYDFVT
+349 
-363 ATEAGVEYFYRVGA
+363 GA
-377 AVRTKIQDATGTEPA
+377 AIRTKIEGTDPA
-392 KYAEIIEWRG
+392 QYKEVIEWRG
-402 YVETTKADYFEAE
+402 YVEATDGFVNTTPE
-415 PWKTYGYSRDGK
+415 TYGYSSPAQYEK
-427 VTDEELREHPS
+427 EELVKQETP
-438 TDSLARYAL
+438 DLIICAL

-512 DIMKVVSDT
+512 DIMKVVSVT

-534 PALSAGKEYSG
+534 PSLAAGKEYKG

-551 YRDKTVDEDKTV
+551 DGDKTVY
-563 FLVKYKDGLTG
+563 LVKYKDGLVG
-574 FGDRYNITEKASNR
+574 FGDRYNITEKASNG
-588 VVVELAKK
+588 VVVALADK
-596 TIGELQTVGIDDL
+596 TIGELQTAGIDDL
-609 INTARLSDVMD
+609 INTALLSGVMD

-625 FVSGDDFL
+625 FVSD
-633 SIPKEFVLDVDA
+633 STADA
-645 KNENGFFRL
+645 KFILDEDAHGENGFFRL
-654 AAKGEKAEYKRVYEG
+654 AAAGETAEYKRVYEG

-686 AARMDAV
+686 AARMDDV
-693 VNSTLLKEVVKV
+693 VNSTLLKEVVEV
-705 KERYKLRVATAA
+705 KERYKLKVATATEID
-717 DTGRKKYIS
+717 DTNVRKYIS
-726 LTDVYV
+726 LTDVY
-732 DPVYEATEYAG
+732 AASEYAG
-743 TFNVGYVDTDPDTD
+743 TFNVGYVETDPDTD
-757 IKFVRARGTIEAGVT
+757 IKFVRATGTISEGVT
-772 QYVIVDKASSG
+772 QYVIVEKASSG

-802 VVNGATLSDVLEIDG
+802 VVNNAKLSDVLEIDG
-817 KVYVKATGFD
+817 KVYVKATDFD
-827 AAVATS
+827 EAVAIS
-833 YDKIGQHVAYYKDG
+833 HDKIGQHVAYYKDG

-863 VYLDKEQD
+863 VRLSS
-871 GTPVNDHIKFGTL
+871 G
-884 YNEHGVAEANGAYFK
+884 YFK
-899 YNGNLYKLSDYKRYK
+899 PTSRFNKIGESYTSSPDGEWFQIGTEWHNMNDYKRYK
-914 FDGETATVYYACIY
+914 FDGENEEYYACIY
-928 NGESD
+928 DGESD

-961 IGDVMELNDKNSVLY
+961 IGDVMELNDKNSILY

-990 SDKIKVATLRDLNKW
+990 SDKIKDATLRELNTW
-1005 GNLGLKETDDELK
+1005 GNLGMSE
-1018 KKVYYNGAT
+1018 AT
-1027 IEVGDMKAV
+1027 LD
-1036 EFLIF
+1036 
-1041 AIKALPTL
+1041 AIKVANGGEDLTASEFFKGLNVRFVDGKLEIYFKFE

>member
-107 KSREMLDAMKVA
+107 KSRETLGAMKVA

-139 LKKADIDTTS
+139 LKKADIDTTT

-216 NIKLE
+216 NIKFE

-226 FDRDFYAEWDYQ
+226 FDRDLYTEWDYQ

-250 QFSPKT
+250 QFPQQT

-261 GTSECFEYVSN
+261 GTSGYFEYVPN

-317 GNQNRF
+317 GDQNRC
-323 GIAYVVPED
+323 GNTYVVPED

-427 VTDEELREHPS
+427 VTDEELREYKS

-447 VHVGKSE
+447 MHVGKSE

-512 DIMKVVSDT
+512 DIMKVVSVT

-534 PALSAGKEYSG
+534 PAGKYEG
-545 TFITAK
+545 TFIKAK
-551 YRDKTVDEDKTV
+551 DGDKDVY
-563 FLVKYKDGLTG
+563 LVKYKKGLAFT
-574 FGDRYNITEKASNR
+574 GDRYNIIEKASNG
-588 VVVELAKK
+588 VVVALADK
-596 TIGELQTVGIDDL
+596 TIGELQTAGIDDL
-609 INTARLSDVMD
+609 VNAARLSDVMD

-625 FVSGDDFL
+625 FVEDASG
-633 SIPKEFVLDVDA
+633 EFVLDVDSA
-645 KNENGFFRL
+645 GKNGFFRL
-654 AAKGEKAEYKRVYEG
+654 AAAGETAEYKYKRVYEG
-669 DGNAV
+669 GGNAV

-686 AARMDAV
+686 AARMDDV
-693 VNSTLLKEVVKV
+693 VNSTLLKEVVEV
-705 KERYKLRVATAA
+705 KERYKLKVATAA
-717 DTGRKKYIS
+717 DIGNRYIS
-726 LTDVYV
+726 LADVYAA
-732 DPVYEATEYAG
+732 PAATEYAG
-743 TFNVGYVDTDPDTD
+743 TFNVGYVESDPATD
-757 IKFVRARGTIEAGVT
+757 IKFVRARGTIAAGVT

-817 KVYVKATGFD
+817 KVYVKAADFD
-827 AAVATS
+827 AAVALS
-833 YDKIGQHVAYYKDG
+833 HEKIGQHVAYYKDG

-884 YNEHGVAEANGAYFK
+884 YNEHGVEETDGAYFK

-914 FDGETATVYYACIY
+914 FDGETATEYYACIY
-928 NGESD
+928 EGESD

-961 IGDVMELNDKNSVLY
+961 IGDVMELNDKNSILY

-990 SDKIKVATLRDLNKW
+990 SDKIKKATLRDLNKW
-1005 GNLGLKETDDELK
+1005 GNLGMSE
-1018 KKVYYNGAT
+1018 AT
-1027 IEVGDMKAV
+1027 LD
-1036 EFLIF
+1036 
-1041 AIKALPTL
+1041 AIKAANGNEDLTASEFFKGLNARFVDGKLEIYFKFK

>member
-107 KSREMLDAMKVA
+107 KSRETLGAMKVA

-124 NNLKVVLNCFTLGDV
+124 DNLKVVLNCFTLGDV
-139 LKKADIDTTS
+139 LKKTGIDTTT

-216 NIKLE
+216 NIKFE

-226 FDRDFYAEWDYQ
+226 FDRDFYAEWD
-238 NNTAVL
+238 NAGAVL
-244 YRRSRA
+244 YKKESGGEIKLK
-250 QFSPKT
+250 Q
-256 LIAAN
+256 LIETD
-261 GTSECFEYVSN
+261 GTSEFFKFVNTEAK
-272 DKKVSGET
+272 DPAKT
-280 YYLLDADAGTIKVS
+280 YYKLNREEGTIKVS
-294 DDGNWKLKAGAE
+294 DDGNWELIKE
-306 LPYFKNRYDKS
+306 LPDFNNRYDIS
-317 GNQNRF
+317 GKRNRF
-323 GIAYVVPED
+323 GLAYVVLVDDNQIKITKRYADRDCTVENED
-332 SHGMTVTER
+332 GMYYFKYTKDAAGTNYR
-341 YDADYSTK
+341 Y
-349 NESGLFYYEYDFVT
+349 
-363 ATEAGVEYFYRVGA
+363 GA
-377 AVRTKIQDATGTEPA
+377 AIRTKIEGTDPA
-392 KYAEIIEWRG
+392 QYKEVIEWRG
-402 YVETTKADYFEAE
+402 YVEATDGFVNTTPE
-415 PWKTYGYSRDGK
+415 TYGYSSPAQYEK
-427 VTDEELREHPS
+427 EELVKQENP
-438 TDSLARYAL
+438 DLIICAL

-512 DIMKVVSDT
+512 DIMKVVSVT

-534 PALSAGKEYSG
+534 PALSAGKEYKG

-551 YRDKTVDEDKTV
+551 DGDKTVY
-563 FLVKYKDGLTG
+563 LVKYKDGLAG
-574 FGDRYNITEKASNR
+574 FGDRYNITEKASNG
-588 VVVELAKK
+588 VVVALADK
-596 TIGELQTVGIDDL
+596 TIGELQTAGIDDL
-609 INTARLSDVMD
+609 
-620 IDGDV
+620 
-625 FVSGDDFL
+625 
-633 SIPKEFVLDVDA
+633 
-645 KNENGFFRL
+645 
-654 AAKGEKAEYKRVYEG
+654 
-669 DGNAV
+669 
-674 VKKLSTIGVNNI
+674 VN
-686 AARMDAV
+686 AAR
-693 VNSTLLKEVVKV
+693 
-705 KERYKLRVATAA
+705 
-717 DTGRKKYIS
+717 
-726 LTDVYV
+726 
-732 DPVYEATEYAG
+732 
-743 TFNVGYVDTDPDTD
+743 
-757 IKFVRARGTIEAGVT
+757 
-772 QYVIVDKASSG
+772 
-783 VLVGLQDKTIGT
+783 
-795 LSTGVDE
+795 
-802 VVNGATLSDVLEIDG
+802 LSDVLEIDG
-817 KVYVKATGFD
+817 KVYVKAIDFD

-833 YDKIGQHVAYYKDG
+833 YEKIGQHVAYYKDG

-884 YNEHGVAEANGAYFK
+884 YNEHGVAETDGAYFK
-899 YNGNLYKLSDYKRYK
+899 YNGNLYKLSDYKRFK
-914 FDGETATVYYACIY
+914 FDGETATEYYACIY

-990 SDKIKVATLRDLNKW
+990 TDKIKDATLRELNAW
-1005 GNLGLKETDDELK
+1005 GNLGLTEEELNKTVRET
-1018 KKVYYNGAT
+1018 T
-1027 IEVGDMKAV
+1027 IKVGDMKAA
-1036 EFLIF
+1036 EFLKLAIQF
-1041 AIKALPTL
+1041 ATNP

>member
-41 DVENY
+41 DVEKY

-107 KSREMLDAMKVA
+107 KSRETLGAMKVA

-124 NNLKVVLNCFTLGDV
+124 DNLKVVLNCFTLGDV
-139 LKKADIDTTS
+139 LKKTGIDTTS

-192 SFGAGGVL
+192 SFGAGGAL

-216 NIKLE
+216 NIKFE

-226 FDRDFYAEWDYQ
+226 FDRDFYAEWD
-238 NNTAVL
+238 NTGAVL
-244 YRRSRA
+244 YKKESGGEIKLK
-250 QFSPKT
+250 Q
-256 LIAAN
+256 LIEAD
-261 GTSECFEYVSN
+261 GTSEFFKFVNTEAK
-272 DKKVSGET
+272 DPAKT
-280 YYLLDADAGTIKVS
+280 YYKLNREEGTIKVS
-294 DDGNWKLKAGAE
+294 DDGNWELIKE
-306 LPYFKNRYDKS
+306 LPDFNNRYDIS
-317 GNQNRF
+317 GKRNRF
-323 GIAYVVPED
+323 GLAYVELVDKNQIKITKRYADKDCTVENED
-332 SHGMTVTER
+332 GMYYFKYTKDAAGTNYR
-341 YDADYSTK
+341 Y
-349 NESGLFYYEYDFVT
+349 
-363 ATEAGVEYFYRVGA
+363 GA
-377 AVRTKIQDATGTEPA
+377 AIRTKIEGTDPA
-392 KYAEIIEWRG
+392 QYKEVIEWRG
-402 YVETTKADYFEAE
+402 YVEATDGFVNTTPE
-415 PWKTYGYSRDGK
+415 TYGYSSPAQYEK
-427 VTDEELREHPS
+427 EELVKQETP
-438 TDSLARYAL
+438 DLIICAL

-479 VIEITDD
+479 VIEITDA

-512 DIMKVVSDT
+512 DIMKVVSVT

-534 PALSAGKEYSG
+534 PALSAGKYEG
-545 TFITAK
+545 TFIAAK
-551 YRDKTVDEDKTV
+551 EGDKDVY
-563 FLVKYKDGLTG
+563 LVKYKDGLAG
-574 FGDRYNITEKASNR
+574 FGARYNIEKASNG
-588 VVVELAKK
+588 VVVALADK
-596 TIGELQTVGIDDL
+596 TIGELQTAGIDDL
-609 INTARLSDVMD
+609 VNAARLSDVMD
-620 IDGDV
+620 VDGDV
-625 FVSGDDFL
+625 FV
-633 SIPKEFVLDVDA
+633 LDSTADA
-645 KNENGFFRL
+645 KFILDLDAHGENGFFRL
-654 AAKGEKAEYKRVYEG
+654 AAAGETAEYKRVYEG

-686 AARMDAV
+686 AARMDDV
-693 VNSTLLKEVVKV
+693 VNNTLLKEVVEV

-717 DTGRKKYIS
+717 DIGNTSVRKYIS
-726 LTDVYV
+726 LADVYSA
-732 DPVYEATEYAG
+732 PVAPEYAG
-743 TFNVGYVDTDPDTD
+743 TFNVGYVESDPNTD
-757 IKFVRARGTIEAGVT
+757 IKFVRATGTIAAGVT

-817 KVYVKATGFD
+817 KVYVKAADFD

-863 VYLDKEQD
+863 VLLSSGYYKPTSRFDKTGGSYTSSPD
-871 GTPVNDHIKFGTL
+871 GEWFQIGTEWH
-884 YNEHGVAEANGAYFK
+884 NMN
-899 YNGNLYKLSDYKRYK
+899 DYKRFK
-914 FDGETATVYYACIY
+914 FDGETAAEYYACIY
-928 NGESD
+928 EGESD

-961 IGDVMELNDKNSVLY
+961 IGDVMELNDKNSILY

-990 SDKIKVATLRDLNKW
+990 SDKIKVATLRELNAW
-1005 GNLGLKETDDELK
+1005 GNLGMSE
-1018 KKVYYNGAT
+1018 AT
-1027 IEVGDMKAV
+1027 LD
-1036 EFLIF
+1036 
-1041 AIKALPTL
+1041 AIKAANGNEDLTASEFFKGLNVRFVDGKLEIYFKFK